1 VQQVSTT
8 LNLRLAKTHNSLSYK
23 LCYQYFSKEIIL
35 TLIKFLNKIVIHHP
49 KKILGLTV
57 LLGILAFPSLF
68 YIQNDP
74 SPHLL
79 PVSHPVRQAMEQ
91 LREDYTGTNPG
102 VFIMLEAEDTIFK
115 TSTLERIQR
124 LTEAIE
130 NLSLLSQEDLTGL
143 RQLATEFP
151 AESREWLQKIMPAEI
166 RGLDDMFWMEFAE
179 IRESLEED
187 SLWLP
192 GWDAL
197 INNIEIRSAPV
208 VDVLSMSNTDNIIGT
223 LEGLDISPLYEE
235 APETPAE
242 IKSLRSQVLANELF
256 RNYLYSEDGKHT
268 GIFVELATDE
278 DDSENLY
285 AIYQALERVFEENPG
300 EDVHYIAGFPIIA
313 ATLRTVIDQ
322 DTKKFFPFVALLTVF
337 FLWLTFRRLIGVAVP
352 MLVVGFSILFTLA
365 IMVIFEVPLNSI
377 TSALP
382 VFLISIG
389 VADGIHM
396 FSEYRDNR
404 LEGQPREKAVSLMLE
419 KLALPITMTSI
430 TTAVGFFSLTIS
442 DIVPILTFGIFVA
455 IGTLFAMVL
464 SLLFIP
470 ALLMVLPEKKTES
483 EDNSS
488 TNAAKSRG
496 VHQENF
502 MDRLFQKFLEGL
514 TAWVLRNAKLI
525 LLGALIISGFSV
537 YGLLQL
543 NVESNLESYFKADA
557 PFVVA
562 NKAMEKMSGSRT
574 INIVI
579 KINKEGEPWKNP
591 ENLKLVE
598 DFQIFLST
606 DQKVKRTFSLVDLIK
621 RISYA
626 FNENR
631 ADFNRL
637 PQAVEFLESE
647 ETFEENG
654 QSVKRSVKREVSG
667 RDLVAQYLVLYEN
680 SGGDVLSDVINSEYR
695 NLNLSVNISSDST
708 SEEEKLLLRID
719 EYAAQHFP
727 PEFSMISAGMVP
739 INVATSVEVVSS
751 QILSLCGSLLAVLLM
766 LVLIFRSFYRG
777 VIGMIPLAFTVLVN
791 FGIMGYFGVNLDIG
805 TALVSSIVIGI
816 GVDYSIHYLSRMFS
830 EVAQGADLR
839 DAIYSTVRR
848 SGKAITSNAV
858 TVGFGF
864 LALSVSEFLPL
875 VTLSWMIW
883 LTLNISA
890 LATMILLPALA
901 VTLPNVLKLVPSENN
916 K

>member
-1 VQQVSTT
+1 
-8 LNLRLAKTHNSLSYK
+8 
-23 LCYQYFSKEIIL
+23 L
-35 TLIKFLNKIVIHHP
+35 TLFKFLERLVIHHP
-49 KKILGLTV
+49 KKILVSTV
-57 LLGILAFPSLF
+57 LLGMLAVPSLL

-79 PVSHPVRQAMEQ
+79 PISHPVRQAMEQ

-115 TSTLERIQR
+115 TSTLGRIQS

-130 NLSLLSQEDLTGL
+130 NLRLLTQEDLTALQQLSTKLPGESAEQL
-143 RQLATEFP
+143 R
-151 AESREWLQKIMPAEI
+151 KILPNEI
-166 RGLDDMFWMEFAE
+166 DGLDDMFWMEFAE
-179 IRESLEED
+179 IRESLEEET
-187 SLWLP
+187 LWLP
-192 GWDAL
+192 AWDAL
-197 INNIEIRSAPV
+197 INNLEVRSAPV
-208 VDVLSMSNTDNIIGT
+208 VEVLSMANTDDIVGT

-235 APETPAE
+235 TPETPAE
-242 IKSLRSQVLANELF
+242 INRLRNQVLANELF
-256 RNYLYSEDGKHT
+256 RNYLYSEDGRHT

-300 EDVHYIAGFPIIA
+300 EDLHYIAGFPIIA
-313 ATLRTVIDQ
+313 ATLRTVIDR
-322 DTKKFFPFVALLTVF
+322 DTKKFFPFVALLAVF
-337 FLWLTFRRLIGVAVP
+337 FLWLTFRKFIGVAVP

-404 LEGQPREKAVSLMLE
+404 LEGHPREKAVSLMLE
-419 KLALPITMTSI
+419 KLALPVTMTSI
-430 TTAVGFFSLTIS
+430 TTAVGFFSLTVS
-442 DIVPILTFGIFVA
+442 DIIPILTFGIFVA
-455 IGTLFAMVL
+455 IGTLLAMVL
-464 SLLFIP
+464 SLVFIP
-470 ALLMVLPEKKTES
+470 ALLMVLPEKETES
-483 EDNSS
+483 AVDSATTTATSS
-488 TNAAKSRG
+488 G

-514 TAWVLRNAKLI
+514 TSWVLRNAKII
-525 LLGALIISGFSV
+525 LLGAVIISGFSF

-543 NVESNLESYFKADA
+543 KVESNLESYFKADA

-579 KINKEGEPWKNP
+579 KINEEGEPWKNP

-598 DFQIFLST
+598 DFQKFLSAE
-606 DQKVKRTFSLVDLIK
+606 QRVKRTFSLVDLIK

-631 ADFNRL
+631 TDFNRL
-637 PQAVEFLESE
+637 PQAVEILESE

-654 QSVKRSVKREVSG
+654 QTVKRNVKREVSG

-680 SGGDVLSDVINSEYR
+680 SGGDVLSDVIDSEYR
-695 NLNLSVNISSDST
+695 NLNLSVNISSNST
-708 SEEEKLLLRID
+708 TEEEKLLKRID
-719 EYAAQHFP
+719 DYAAQHFP
-727 PEFSMISAGMVP
+727 PQFSMTSTGMVP
-739 INVATSVEVVSS
+739 INVATSTEVVSS
-751 QILSLCGSLLAVLLM
+751 QILSLSGSLLAVLLM

-777 VIGMIPLAFTVLVN
+777 VMGMIPLVFTVLFN
-791 FGIMGYFGVNLDIG
+791 FGFMGYFGVNLDIG

-830 EVAQGADLR
+830 EIAQGATLQ
-839 DAIYSTVRR
+839 DAIARTVRR

-901 VTLPNVLKLVPSENN
+901 VSLPNALKLLPADN
-916 K
+916 KK

>member
-1 VQQVSTT
+1 MT
-8 LNLRLAKTHNSLSYK
+8 L
-23 LCYQYFSKEIIL
+23 F
-35 TLIKFLNKIVIHHP
+35 KFLERLVIYHP
-49 KKILGLTV
+49 KKILVSTV
-57 LLGILAFPSLF
+57 LLGMLAVPSLL

-79 PVSHPVRQAMEQ
+79 PISHPVRQAMEQ

-115 TSTLERIQR
+115 TSTLGRIQS

-130 NLSLLSQEDLTGL
+130 NLRLLTQEDLTALQQLSTKLPGESAEQL
-143 RQLATEFP
+143 R
-151 AESREWLQKIMPAEI
+151 KILPNEI
-166 RGLDDMFWMEFAE
+166 DGLDDMFWMEFAE

-192 GWDAL
+192 AWDAL
-197 INNIEIRSAPV
+197 INNLEVRSAPV
-208 VDVLSMSNTDNIIGT
+208 VEVLSMANTDDIVGT

-235 APETPAE
+235 TPETPAE
-242 IKSLRSQVLANELF
+242 INRLRNQVLANELF
-256 RNYLYSEDGKHT
+256 RNYLYSEDGRHT

-300 EDVHYIAGFPIIA
+300 EDLHYIAGFPIIA
-313 ATLRTVIDQ
+313 ATLRTVIDR
-322 DTKKFFPFVALLTVF
+322 DTKKFFPFVALLAVF
-337 FLWLTFRRLIGVAVP
+337 FLWLTFRKFIGVAVP

-404 LEGQPREKAVSLMLE
+404 LEGHPREKAVSLMLE
-419 KLALPITMTSI
+419 KLALPVTMTSI
-430 TTAVGFFSLTIS
+430 TTAVGFFSLTVS
-442 DIVPILTFGIFVA
+442 DIIPILTFGIFVA
-455 IGTLFAMVL
+455 IGTLLAMVL
-464 SLLFIP
+464 SLVFIP
-470 ALLMVLPEKKTES
+470 ALLMVLPEKKTEPEVDS
-483 EDNSS
+483 ATTTATSS
-488 TNAAKSRG
+488 G
-496 VHQENF
+496 VHRENF

-514 TAWVLRNAKLI
+514 TSWVLRNAKII
-525 LLGALIISGFSV
+525 LLGALIISGFSF

-543 NVESNLESYFKADA
+543 KVESNLESYFKADA

-579 KINKEGEPWKNP
+579 KINEEGEPWKNP

-598 DFQIFLST
+598 DFQKFLSAE
-606 DQKVKRTFSLVDLIK
+606 QRVKRTFSLVDLIK

-631 ADFNRL
+631 TDFNRL
-637 PQAVEFLESE
+637 PQAVEILESE

-654 QSVKRSVKREVSG
+654 QTVKRNVKREVSG

-680 SGGDVLSDVINSEYR
+680 SGGDVLSDVIDSEYR
-695 NLNLSVNISSDST
+695 NLNLSVNISSNST
-708 SEEEKLLLRID
+708 TEEEKLLKRID
-719 EYAAQHFP
+719 DYAAQHFP
-727 PEFSMISAGMVP
+727 PQFSMTSTGMVP
-739 INVATSVEVVSS
+739 INVATSTEVVSS
-751 QILSLCGSLLAVLLM
+751 QILSLSGSLLAVLLM

-777 VIGMIPLAFTVLVN
+777 VMGMIPLVFTVLFN
-791 FGIMGYFGVNLDIG
+791 FGFMGYFGVNLDIG

-830 EVAQGADLR
+830 EIAQGATLQ
-839 DAIYSTVRR
+839 DAIARTVRR

-901 VTLPNVLKLVPSENN
+901 VSLPNALKLRPADN
-916 K
+916 KK

>member
-1 VQQVSTT
+1 
-8 LNLRLAKTHNSLSYK
+8 
-23 LCYQYFSKEIIL
+23 L
-35 TLIKFLNKIVIHHP
+35 TLFKFLERLVIHHP
-49 KKILGLTV
+49 KKILVSTV
-57 LLGILAFPSLF
+57 LLGILAVPSLL
-68 YIQNDP
+68 YVQNDP

-79 PVSHPVRQAMEQ
+79 PISHPVRQAMEQ

-115 TSTLERIQR
+115 TSTLERIQS
-124 LTEAIE
+124 LTESIE
-130 NLSLLSQEDLTGL
+130 NLRLLSQEDLTALQQLSTKFPGELAEQL
-143 RQLATEFP
+143 R
-151 AESREWLQKIMPAEI
+151 KILPNEI
-166 RGLDDMFWMEFAE
+166 DGLDDMFWMEFAE
-179 IRESLEED
+179 IRESLEEG

-192 GWDAL
+192 AWDAL
-197 INNIEIRSAPV
+197 INNLEVRAAPV
-208 VDVLSMSNTDNIIGT
+208 VDVLSMANTDDIVGT

-235 APETPAE
+235 TPETPAE

-256 RNYLYSEDGKHT
+256 RNYLYSEDGRHT

-313 ATLRTVIDQ
+313 ATLRTVIDR
-322 DTKKFFPFVALLTVF
+322 DTKKFFPFVALLAVF
-337 FLWLTFRRLIGVAVP
+337 FLWLTFRRFIGVAVP

-419 KLALPITMTSI
+419 KLALPVTMTSI
-430 TTAVGFFSLTIS
+430 TTAVGFFSLTVS
-442 DIVPILTFGIFVA
+442 DIIPILTFGIFVA
-455 IGTLFAMVL
+455 IGTLLAMML
-464 SLLFIP
+464 SLVFIP

-483 EDNSS
+483 AVDSATTTATSS
-488 TNAAKSRG
+488 G
-496 VHQENF
+496 MHQENF
-502 MDRLFQKFLEGL
+502 MDRLIQKFLEGL
-514 TAWVLRNAKLI
+514 TSWVLSNAKII

-543 NVESNLESYFKADA
+543 KVESNLESYFKADA

-579 KINKEGEPWKNP
+579 KINEEGEPWKNP

-598 DFQIFLST
+598 DFQKFLSAE
-606 DQKVKRTFSLVDLIK
+606 QRVKRTFSLVDLIK

-631 ADFNRL
+631 TEFNRL
-637 PQAVEFLESE
+637 PQTVEILESE

-654 QSVKRSVKREVSG
+654 QIVKRGVKREISG

-680 SGGDVLSDVINSEYR
+680 SGGDVLSDVIDSEYR
-695 NLNLSVNISSDST
+695 NLNLTVNISSNST
-708 SEEEKLLLRID
+708 IEEEKLLMRID

-727 PEFSMISAGMVP
+727 PQFIMISAGMVP
-739 INVATSVEVVSS
+739 INVATSTEVVSS
-751 QILSLCGSLLAVLLM
+751 QILSLSGSLLAVLLM
-766 LVLIFRSFYRG
+766 LVLIFHSFYRG
-777 VIGMIPLAFTVLVN
+777 VMGMIPLAFTVLFN
-791 FGIMGYFGVNLDIG
+791 FGIMGYSGVNLDIG

-830 EVAQGADLR
+830 EITQGADLQ
-839 DAIYSTVRR
+839 DAIASTVRR

-864 LALSVSEFLPL
+864 LALGVSEFLPL

-901 VTLPNVLKLVPSENN
+901 VTIPNVLKLGPSENKN
-916 K
+916 Y

>member
-1 VQQVSTT
+1 M
-8 LNLRLAKTHNSLSYK
+8 
-23 LCYQYFSKEIIL
+23 

-777 VIGMIPLAFTVLVN
+777 VIGMIPLAFTVLFN

>member
-1 VQQVSTT
+1 MT
-8 LNLRLAKTHNSLSYK
+8 L
-23 LCYQYFSKEIIL
+23 F
-35 TLIKFLNKIVIHHP
+35 KFLERLVIHHP
-49 KKILGLTV
+49 KKILVSTV
-57 LLGILAFPSLF
+57 LLGILAVPSLL
-68 YIQNDP
+68 YVQNDP

-79 PVSHPVRQAMEQ
+79 PISHPVRQAMEQ

-115 TSTLERIQR
+115 TSTLERIQS
-124 LTEAIE
+124 LTESIE
-130 NLSLLSQEDLTGL
+130 NLRLLSQEDLTALQQLSTKFPGELAEQL
-143 RQLATEFP
+143 R
-151 AESREWLQKIMPAEI
+151 KILPNEI
-166 RGLDDMFWMEFAE
+166 DGLDDMFWMEFAE
-179 IRESLEED
+179 IRESLEEG

-192 GWDAL
+192 AWDAL
-197 INNIEIRSAPV
+197 INNLEVRAAPV
-208 VDVLSMSNTDNIIGT
+208 VEVLSMANTDDIVGT

-235 APETPAE
+235 TPETPAE

-256 RNYLYSEDGKHT
+256 RNYLYSEDGRHT

-285 AIYQALERVFEENPG
+285 AIYLALERVFEENPG
-300 EDVHYIAGFPIIA
+300 EDIHYIAGFPIIA
-313 ATLRTVIDQ
+313 ATLRTVIDR
-322 DTKKFFPFVALLTVF
+322 DTKKFFPFVALLAVF
-337 FLWLTFRRLIGVAVP
+337 FLWLTFREFIGVAVP

-419 KLALPITMTSI
+419 KLALPVTMTSI
-430 TTAVGFFSLTIS
+430 TTAVGFFSLTVS
-442 DIVPILTFGIFVA
+442 DIIPILTFGIFVA
-455 IGTLFAMVL
+455 IGTLLAMML
-464 SLLFIP
+464 SLVFIP

-483 EDNSS
+483 AVDSATTTATSS
-488 TNAAKSRG
+488 G
-496 VHQENF
+496 MHQENF
-502 MDRLFQKFLEGL
+502 MDRLIQKFLEGL
-514 TAWVLRNAKLI
+514 TSWVLINAKII

-543 NVESNLESYFKADA
+543 KVESNLESYFKADA

-579 KINKEGEPWKNP
+579 KINEEGEPWKNP

-598 DFQIFLST
+598 DFQKFLSAE
-606 DQKVKRTFSLVDLIK
+606 QRVKRTFSLVDLIK

-631 ADFNRL
+631 TEFNRL
-637 PQAVEFLESE
+637 PQTVEILESE

-654 QSVKRSVKREVSG
+654 QIVKRGVKREISG

-680 SGGDVLSDVINSEYR
+680 SGGDVLSDVIDSEYR
-695 NLNLSVNISSDST
+695 NLNLTVNISSNST
-708 SEEEKLLLRID
+708 IEEEKLLMRID

-727 PEFSMISAGMVP
+727 PQFIMISAGMVP
-739 INVATSVEVVSS
+739 INVATSTEVVSS
-751 QILSLCGSLLAVLLM
+751 QIFSLSGSLLAVLLM
-766 LVLIFRSFYRG
+766 LVLIFHSFYRG
-777 VIGMIPLAFTVLVN
+777 VMGMIPLAFTVLFN
-791 FGIMGYFGVNLDIG
+791 FGIMGYSGVNLDIG

-830 EVAQGADLR
+830 EITQGADLQ
-839 DAIYSTVRR
+839 DAIASTVRR

-864 LALSVSEFLPL
+864 LALGVSEFLPL

-901 VTLPNVLKLVPSENN
+901 VTIPNVLKLGPSENKN
-916 K
+916 Y

>member
-1 VQQVSTT
+1 MT
-8 LNLRLAKTHNSLSYK
+8 L
-23 LCYQYFSKEIIL
+23 F
-35 TLIKFLNKIVIHHP
+35 KFLERLVIHHP
-49 KKILGLTV
+49 KKILVSTV
-57 LLGILAFPSLF
+57 LLGMLAVPSLL

-79 PVSHPVRQAMEQ
+79 PISHPVRQAMEQ

-115 TSTLERIQR
+115 TSTLERIKS

-130 NLSLLSQEDLTGL
+130 NLRLLTQEDLTALQQLSTKLPGESAEKL
-143 RQLATEFP
+143 R
-151 AESREWLQKIMPAEI
+151 KILPNEI
-166 RGLDDMFWMEFAE
+166 DGLDDMFWMEFAE

-192 GWDAL
+192 AWDAL
-197 INNIEIRSAPV
+197 INNLEVRSAPV
-208 VDVLSMSNTDNIIGT
+208 VEVLSMANTDDIVGT

-235 APETPAE
+235 TPETPAE
-242 IKSLRSQVLANELF
+242 INRLRKQVLANELF
-256 RNYLYSEDGKHT
+256 RNYLYSEDGRHT

-300 EDVHYIAGFPIIA
+300 EDLHYIAGFPIIA
-313 ATLRTVIDQ
+313 ATLRTVIDR
-322 DTKKFFPFVALLTVF
+322 DTKKFFPFVALLAVF
-337 FLWLTFRRLIGVAVP
+337 FLWLTFRKFIGVAVP

-404 LEGQPREKAVSLMLE
+404 LEGHPREKAVSLMLE
-419 KLALPITMTSI
+419 KLALPVTMTSI
-430 TTAVGFFSLTIS
+430 TTAVGFFSLTVS
-442 DIVPILTFGIFVA
+442 DIIPILTFGIFVA
-455 IGTLFAMVL
+455 IGTLLAMVL
-464 SLLFIP
+464 SLVFIP
-470 ALLMVLPEKKTES
+470 ALLMVLPEKKTEPEVDS
-483 EDNSS
+483 ATTTATSS
-488 TNAAKSRG
+488 G
-496 VHQENF
+496 VHRENF

-514 TAWVLRNAKLI
+514 TSWVLRNAKII
-525 LLGALIISGFSV
+525 LLGAVIISGFSF

-543 NVESNLESYFKADA
+543 KVESNLESYFKADA

-579 KINKEGEPWKNP
+579 KINEEGEPWKNP

-598 DFQIFLST
+598 DFQKFLSAE
-606 DQKVKRTFSLVDLIK
+606 QRVKRTFSLVDLIK

-631 ADFNRL
+631 TDFNRL
-637 PQAVEFLESE
+637 PQAVEIIESE

-654 QSVKRSVKREVSG
+654 QTVKRNVKREVSG

-680 SGGDVLSDVINSEYR
+680 SGGDVLSDVIDSEYR
-695 NLNLSVNISSDST
+695 NLNLSVNISSNST
-708 SEEEKLLLRID
+708 TEEEKLLKRID
-719 EYAAQHFP
+719 DYAAQHFP
-727 PEFSMISAGMVP
+727 PQFSMTSTGMVP
-739 INVATSVEVVSS
+739 INVATSTEVVSS
-751 QILSLCGSLLAVLLM
+751 QILSLSGSLLAVLLM

-777 VIGMIPLAFTVLVN
+777 VMGMIPLVFTVLFN
-791 FGIMGYFGVNLDIG
+791 FGFMGYFGVNLDIG

-830 EVAQGADLR
+830 EIAQGATLQ
-839 DAIYSTVRR
+839 DAIARTVRR

-901 VTLPNVLKLVPSENN
+901 VSLPNALKLLPADN
-916 K
+916 KK

>member
-1 VQQVSTT
+1 MT
-8 LNLRLAKTHNSLSYK
+8 L
-23 LCYQYFSKEIIL
+23 F
-35 TLIKFLNKIVIHHP
+35 KFLERLVIHHP
-49 KKILGLTV
+49 KKILVSTV
-57 LLGILAFPSLF
+57 LLGILAVPSLL
-68 YIQNDP
+68 YVQNDP

-79 PVSHPVRQAMEQ
+79 PISHPVRQAMEQ

-115 TSTLERIQR
+115 TSTLERIQS
-124 LTEAIE
+124 LTESIE
-130 NLSLLSQEDLTGL
+130 NLRLLSQEDLTALQQLSTKFPGELAEQL
-143 RQLATEFP
+143 R
-151 AESREWLQKIMPAEI
+151 KILPNEI
-166 RGLDDMFWMEFAE
+166 DGLDDMFWMEFAE
-179 IRESLEED
+179 IRESLEEG

-192 GWDAL
+192 AWDAL
-197 INNIEIRSAPV
+197 INNLEVRAAPV
-208 VDVLSMSNTDNIIGT
+208 VEVLSMANTDDIVGT

-235 APETPAE
+235 TPETPAE

-256 RNYLYSEDGKHT
+256 RNYLYSEDGRHT

-285 AIYQALERVFEENPG
+285 AIYLALERVFEENPG
-300 EDVHYIAGFPIIA
+300 EDIHYIAGFPIIA
-313 ATLRTVIDQ
+313 ATLRTVIDR
-322 DTKKFFPFVALLTVF
+322 DTKKFFPFVALLAVF
-337 FLWLTFRRLIGVAVP
+337 FLWLTFREFIGVAVP

-419 KLALPITMTSI
+419 KLALPVTMTSI
-430 TTAVGFFSLTIS
+430 TTAVGFFSLTVS
-442 DIVPILTFGIFVA
+442 DIIPILTFGIFVA
-455 IGTLFAMVL
+455 IGTLLAMML
-464 SLLFIP
+464 SLVFIP

-483 EDNSS
+483 AVDSATTTATSS
-488 TNAAKSRG
+488 G
-496 VHQENF
+496 MHQENF
-502 MDRLFQKFLEGL
+502 MDRLIQKFLEGL
-514 TAWVLRNAKLI
+514 TSWVLSNAKII
-525 LLGALIISGFSV
+525 LLGTLIISGFSV

-543 NVESNLESYFKADA
+543 KVESNLESYFKADA

-579 KINKEGEPWKNP
+579 KINEEGEPWKNP

-598 DFQIFLST
+598 DFQNFLSAE
-606 DQKVKRTFSLVDLIK
+606 QRVKRTFSLVDLIK

-631 ADFNRL
+631 TEFNRL
-637 PQAVEFLESE
+637 PQTVEILESE

-654 QSVKRSVKREVSG
+654 QIVKRGVKREISG

-680 SGGDVLSDVINSEYR
+680 SGGDVLSDVIDSEYR
-695 NLNLSVNISSDST
+695 NLNLTVNISSNST
-708 SEEEKLLLRID
+708 IEEEKLLMRID

-727 PEFSMISAGMVP
+727 PQFIMISAGMVP
-739 INVATSVEVVSS
+739 INVATSTEVVSS
-751 QILSLCGSLLAVLLM
+751 QIFSLSGSLLAVLLM
-766 LVLIFRSFYRG
+766 LVLIFHSFYRG
-777 VIGMIPLAFTVLVN
+777 VMGMIPLAFTVLFN
-791 FGIMGYFGVNLDIG
+791 FGIMGYSGVNLDIG

-830 EVAQGADLR
+830 EITQGADLQ
-839 DAIYSTVRR
+839 DAIASTVRR

-864 LALSVSEFLPL
+864 LALGVSEFLPL

-901 VTLPNVLKLVPSENN
+901 VTIPNVLKLGPSENKN
-916 K
+916 Y

>member
-1 VQQVSTT
+1 
-8 LNLRLAKTHNSLSYK
+8 
-23 LCYQYFSKEIIL
+23 
-35 TLIKFLNKIVIHHP
+35 
-49 KKILGLTV
+49 
-57 LLGILAFPSLF
+57 
-68 YIQNDP
+68 
-74 SPHLL
+74 
-79 PVSHPVRQAMEQ
+79 
-91 LREDYTGTNPG
+91 
-102 VFIMLEAEDTIFK
+102 
-115 TSTLERIQR
+115 
-124 LTEAIE
+124 
-130 NLSLLSQEDLTGL
+130 
-143 RQLATEFP
+143 
-151 AESREWLQKIMPAEI
+151 
-166 RGLDDMFWMEFAE
+166 
-179 IRESLEED
+179 
-187 SLWLP
+187 
-192 GWDAL
+192 
-197 INNIEIRSAPV
+197 
-208 VDVLSMSNTDNIIGT
+208 
-223 LEGLDISPLYEE
+223 
-235 APETPAE
+235 
-242 IKSLRSQVLANELF
+242 
-256 RNYLYSEDGKHT
+256 
-268 GIFVELATDE
+268 
-278 DDSENLY
+278 
-285 AIYQALERVFEENPG
+285 
-300 EDVHYIAGFPIIA
+300 
-313 ATLRTVIDQ
+313 
-322 DTKKFFPFVALLTVF
+322 
-337 FLWLTFRRLIGVAVP
+337 
-352 MLVVGFSILFTLA
+352 
-365 IMVIFEVPLNSI
+365 
-377 TSALP
+377 
-382 VFLISIG
+382 
-389 VADGIHM
+389 
-396 FSEYRDNR
+396 
-404 LEGQPREKAVSLMLE
+404 
-419 KLALPITMTSI
+419 
-430 TTAVGFFSLTIS
+430 
-442 DIVPILTFGIFVA
+442 
-455 IGTLFAMVL
+455 
-464 SLLFIP
+464 
-470 ALLMVLPEKKTES
+470 MVLPEKKTES

-777 VIGMIPLAFTVLVN
+777 VIGMIPLAFTVLFN

>member
-1 VQQVSTT
+1 MT
-8 LNLRLAKTHNSLSYK
+8 L
-23 LCYQYFSKEIIL
+23 F
-35 TLIKFLNKIVIHHP
+35 KFLERLVIHHP
-49 KKILGLTV
+49 KKILVSTV
-57 LLGILAFPSLF
+57 LLGMLAVPSLL

-79 PVSHPVRQAMEQ
+79 PISHPVRQAMEQ

-115 TSTLERIQR
+115 TSTLERIQS

-130 NLSLLSQEDLTGL
+130 NLRLLTQEDLTALQQLSTKLPGESAEQL
-143 RQLATEFP
+143 R
-151 AESREWLQKIMPAEI
+151 KILPNEI
-166 RGLDDMFWMEFAE
+166 DGLDDMFWMEFAE
-179 IRESLEED
+179 IRESLEEET
-187 SLWLP
+187 LWLP
-192 GWDAL
+192 AWDAL
-197 INNIEIRSAPV
+197 INNLEVRSAPV
-208 VDVLSMSNTDNIIGT
+208 VEVLSMANTDDIVGT

-235 APETPAE
+235 TPETPAE
-242 IKSLRSQVLANELF
+242 INRLRNQVLANELF
-256 RNYLYSEDGKHT
+256 RNYLYSEDGRHT

-300 EDVHYIAGFPIIA
+300 EDLHYIAGFPIIA
-313 ATLRTVIDQ
+313 ATLRTVIDR
-322 DTKKFFPFVALLTVF
+322 DTKKFFPFVALLAVF
-337 FLWLTFRRLIGVAVP
+337 FLWLTFRKFIGVAVP

-404 LEGQPREKAVSLMLE
+404 LEGHPREKAVSLMLE
-419 KLALPITMTSI
+419 KLALPVTMTSI
-430 TTAVGFFSLTIS
+430 TTAVGFFSLTVS
-442 DIVPILTFGIFVA
+442 DIIPILTFGIFVA
-455 IGTLFAMVL
+455 IGTLLAMVL
-464 SLLFIP
+464 SLVFIP
-470 ALLMVLPEKKTES
+470 ALLMVLPEKETES
-483 EDNSS
+483 AVDSATTTATSS
-488 TNAAKSRG
+488 G

-514 TAWVLRNAKLI
+514 TSWVLRNAKII
-525 LLGALIISGFSV
+525 LLGALIISGFSF

-543 NVESNLESYFKADA
+543 KVESNLESYFKADA

-579 KINKEGEPWKNP
+579 KINEEGEPWKNP

-598 DFQIFLST
+598 DFQKFLSAE
-606 DQKVKRTFSLVDLIK
+606 QRVKRTFSLVDLIK

-631 ADFNRL
+631 TDFNRL
-637 PQAVEFLESE
+637 PQAVEILESE

-654 QSVKRSVKREVSG
+654 QTVKRNVKREVSG

-680 SGGDVLSDVINSEYR
+680 SGGDVLSDVIDSEYR
-695 NLNLSVNISSDST
+695 NLNLSVNISSNST
-708 SEEEKLLLRID
+708 TEEEKLLKRID
-719 EYAAQHFP
+719 DYAAQHFP
-727 PEFSMISAGMVP
+727 PQFSMTSTGMVP
-739 INVATSVEVVSS
+739 INVATSTEVVSS
-751 QILSLCGSLLAVLLM
+751 QILSLSGSLLAVLLM

-777 VIGMIPLAFTVLVN
+777 VMGMIPLVFTVLFN
-791 FGIMGYFGVNLDIG
+791 FGFMGYFGVNLDIG

-830 EVAQGADLR
+830 EIAQGATLQ
-839 DAIYSTVRR
+839 DAIARTVRR

-901 VTLPNVLKLVPSENN
+901 VSLPNALKLRPADN
-916 K
+916 KK

>member
-1 VQQVSTT
+1 MT
-8 LNLRLAKTHNSLSYK
+8 L
-23 LCYQYFSKEIIL
+23 F
-35 TLIKFLNKIVIHHP
+35 KFLERLVIHHP
-49 KKILGLTV
+49 KKILVSTV
-57 LLGILAFPSLF
+57 LLGILAVPSLL
-68 YIQNDP
+68 YVQNDP

-79 PVSHPVRQAMEQ
+79 PISHPVRQAMEQ

-115 TSTLERIQR
+115 TSTLERIQS
-124 LTEAIE
+124 LTESIE
-130 NLSLLSQEDLTGL
+130 NLRLLSQEDLTALQQLSTKFPGELAEQL
-143 RQLATEFP
+143 R
-151 AESREWLQKIMPAEI
+151 KILPNEI
-166 RGLDDMFWMEFAE
+166 DGLDDMFWMEFAE
-179 IRESLEED
+179 IRESLEEG

-192 GWDAL
+192 AWDAL
-197 INNIEIRSAPV
+197 INNLEVRAAPV
-208 VDVLSMSNTDNIIGT
+208 VEVLSMANTDDIVGT

-235 APETPAE
+235 TPETPAE

-256 RNYLYSEDGKHT
+256 RNYLYSEDGRHT

-285 AIYQALERVFEENPG
+285 AIYLALERVFEENPG
-300 EDVHYIAGFPIIA
+300 EDIHYIAGFPIIA
-313 ATLRTVIDQ
+313 ATLRTVIDR
-322 DTKKFFPFVALLTVF
+322 DTKKFFPFVALLAVF
-337 FLWLTFRRLIGVAVP
+337 FLWLTFRGFIGVAVP

-419 KLALPITMTSI
+419 KLALPVTMTSI
-430 TTAVGFFSLTIS
+430 TTAVGFFSLTVS
-442 DIVPILTFGIFVA
+442 DIIPILTFGIFVA
-455 IGTLFAMVL
+455 IGTLLAMML
-464 SLLFIP
+464 SLVFIP

-483 EDNSS
+483 AVDSATTTATSS
-488 TNAAKSRG
+488 G
-496 VHQENF
+496 MHQENF
-502 MDRLFQKFLEGL
+502 MDRLIQKFLEGL
-514 TAWVLRNAKLI
+514 TSWVLSNAKII

-543 NVESNLESYFKADA
+543 KVESNLESYFKADA

-579 KINKEGEPWKNP
+579 KINEEGEPWKNP

-598 DFQIFLST
+598 DFQKFLSAE
-606 DQKVKRTFSLVDLIK
+606 QRVKRTFSLVDLIK

-631 ADFNRL
+631 TEFNRL
-637 PQAVEFLESE
+637 PQTVEILESE

-654 QSVKRSVKREVSG
+654 QIVKRGVKREISG

-680 SGGDVLSDVINSEYR
+680 SGGDVLSDVIDSEYR
-695 NLNLSVNISSDST
+695 NLNLTVNISSNST
-708 SEEEKLLLRID
+708 IEEEKLLMRID

-727 PEFSMISAGMVP
+727 PQFIMISAGMVP
-739 INVATSVEVVSS
+739 INVATSTEVVSS
-751 QILSLCGSLLAVLLM
+751 QIFSLSGSLLAVLLM
-766 LVLIFRSFYRG
+766 LVLIFHSFYRG
-777 VIGMIPLAFTVLVN
+777 VMGMIPLAFTVLFN
-791 FGIMGYFGVNLDIG
+791 FGIMGYSGVNLDIG

-830 EVAQGADLR
+830 EITQGADLQ
-839 DAIYSTVRR
+839 DAIASTVRR

-864 LALSVSEFLPL
+864 LALGVSEFLPL

-901 VTLPNVLKLVPSENN
+901 VTIPNVLKLGPSENKN
-916 K
+916 Y

>member
-1 VQQVSTT
+1 MT
-8 LNLRLAKTHNSLSYK
+8 L
-23 LCYQYFSKEIIL
+23 F
-35 TLIKFLNKIVIHHP
+35 KFLERLVIHHP
-49 KKILGLTV
+49 KKILVSTV
-57 LLGILAFPSLF
+57 LLGMLAVPSLL

-79 PVSHPVRQAMEQ
+79 PISHPVRQAMEQ

-115 TSTLERIQR
+115 TSTLERIKS

-130 NLSLLSQEDLTGL
+130 NLRLLTQEDLTALQQLSTKLPGESAEKL
-143 RQLATEFP
+143 R
-151 AESREWLQKIMPAEI
+151 KILPNEI
-166 RGLDDMFWMEFAE
+166 DGLDDMFWMEFAE

-192 GWDAL
+192 AWDAL
-197 INNIEIRSAPV
+197 INNLEVRSAPV
-208 VDVLSMSNTDNIIGT
+208 VEVLSMANTDDIVGT

-235 APETPAE
+235 TPETPAE
-242 IKSLRSQVLANELF
+242 INRLRKQVLANELF
-256 RNYLYSEDGKHT
+256 RNYLYSEDGRHT

-300 EDVHYIAGFPIIA
+300 EDLHYIAGFPIIA
-313 ATLRTVIDQ
+313 ATLRTVIDR
-322 DTKKFFPFVALLTVF
+322 DTKKFFPFVALLAVF
-337 FLWLTFRRLIGVAVP
+337 FLWLTFRKFIGVAVP

-404 LEGQPREKAVSLMLE
+404 LEGHPREKAVSLMLE
-419 KLALPITMTSI
+419 KLALPVTMTSI
-430 TTAVGFFSLTIS
+430 TTAVGFFSLTVS
-442 DIVPILTFGIFVA
+442 DIIPILTFGIFVA
-455 IGTLFAMVL
+455 IGTLLAMVL
-464 SLLFIP
+464 SLVFIP
-470 ALLMVLPEKKTES
+470 ALLMVLPEKETES
-483 EDNSS
+483 AVDSATTTATSS
-488 TNAAKSRG
+488 G

-514 TAWVLRNAKLI
+514 TSWVLRNAKII
-525 LLGALIISGFSV
+525 LLGALIISGFSF

-543 NVESNLESYFKADA
+543 KVESNLESYFKADA

-579 KINKEGEPWKNP
+579 KINEEGEPWKNP

-598 DFQIFLST
+598 DFQKFLSAE
-606 DQKVKRTFSLVDLIK
+606 QRVKRTFSLVDLIK

-631 ADFNRL
+631 TDFNRL
-637 PQAVEFLESE
+637 PQAVEILESE

-654 QSVKRSVKREVSG
+654 QTVKRNVKREVSG

-680 SGGDVLSDVINSEYR
+680 SGGDVLSDVIDSEYR
-695 NLNLSVNISSDST
+695 NLNLSVNISSNST
-708 SEEEKLLLRID
+708 TEEEKLLKRID
-719 EYAAQHFP
+719 DYAAQHFP
-727 PEFSMISAGMVP
+727 PQFSMTSTGMVP
-739 INVATSVEVVSS
+739 INVATSTEVVSS
-751 QILSLCGSLLAVLLM
+751 QILSLSGSLLAVLLM

-777 VIGMIPLAFTVLVN
+777 VMGMIPLVFTVLFN
-791 FGIMGYFGVNLDIG
+791 FGFMGYFGVNLDIG

-830 EVAQGADLR
+830 EIAQGATLQ
-839 DAIYSTVRR
+839 DAIARTVRR

-901 VTLPNVLKLVPSENN
+901 VSLPNALKLRPADN
-916 K
+916 KK

>member
-1 VQQVSTT
+1 MT
-8 LNLRLAKTHNSLSYK
+8 L
-23 LCYQYFSKEIIL
+23 F
-35 TLIKFLNKIVIHHP
+35 KFLERLVIHHP
-49 KKILGLTV
+49 KKILVSTV
-57 LLGILAFPSLF
+57 LLGILAVPSLL
-68 YIQNDP
+68 YVQNDP

-79 PVSHPVRQAMEQ
+79 PISHPVRQAMEQ

-115 TSTLERIQR
+115 TSTLERIQS
-124 LTEAIE
+124 LTESIE
-130 NLSLLSQEDLTGL
+130 NLRLLSQEDLTALQQLSTKFPGELAEQL
-143 RQLATEFP
+143 R
-151 AESREWLQKIMPAEI
+151 KILPNEI
-166 RGLDDMFWMEFAE
+166 DGLDDMFWMEFAE
-179 IRESLEED
+179 IRESLEEG

-192 GWDAL
+192 AWDAL
-197 INNIEIRSAPV
+197 INNLEVRAAPV
-208 VDVLSMSNTDNIIGT
+208 VEVLSMANIDDIVGT

-235 APETPAE
+235 TPETPAE

-256 RNYLYSEDGKHT
+256 RNYLYSEDGRHT

-313 ATLRTVIDQ
+313 ATLRTVIDR
-322 DTKKFFPFVALLTVF
+322 DTKKFFPFVALLAVF
-337 FLWLTFRRLIGVAVP
+337 FLWLTFRGFIGVAVP

-419 KLALPITMTSI
+419 KLALPVTMTSI
-430 TTAVGFFSLTIS
+430 TTAVGFFSLTVS
-442 DIVPILTFGIFVA
+442 DIIPILTFGIFVA
-455 IGTLFAMVL
+455 IGTLLAMML
-464 SLLFIP
+464 SLVFIP

-483 EDNSS
+483 AVDSATTTATSS
-488 TNAAKSRG
+488 G
-496 VHQENF
+496 MHQENF
-502 MDRLFQKFLEGL
+502 MDRLIQKFLEGL
-514 TAWVLRNAKLI
+514 TSWVLSNAKII

-543 NVESNLESYFKADA
+543 KVESNLESYFKADA

-579 KINKEGEPWKNP
+579 KINEEGEPWKNP

-598 DFQIFLST
+598 DFQKFLSAE
-606 DQKVKRTFSLVDLIK
+606 QRVKRTFSLVDLIK

-631 ADFNRL
+631 TEFNRL
-637 PQAVEFLESE
+637 PQTVEILESE

-654 QSVKRSVKREVSG
+654 QIVKRGVKREISG

-680 SGGDVLSDVINSEYR
+680 SGGDVLSDVIDSEYR
-695 NLNLSVNISSDST
+695 NLNLTVNISSNST
-708 SEEEKLLLRID
+708 IEEEKLLMRID

-727 PEFSMISAGMVP
+727 PQFIMTSAGMVP
-739 INVATSVEVVSS
+739 INVATSTEVVSS
-751 QILSLCGSLLAVLLM
+751 QILSLSGSLLAVLLM
-766 LVLIFRSFYRG
+766 LVLIFHSFYRG
-777 VIGMIPLAFTVLVN
+777 VMGMIPLAFTVLFN
-791 FGIMGYFGVNLDIG
+791 FGIMGYSGVNLDIG

-830 EVAQGADLR
+830 EITQGADLQ
-839 DAIYSTVRR
+839 DAIASTVRR

-864 LALSVSEFLPL
+864 LALGVSEFLPL

-901 VTLPNVLKLVPSENN
+901 VTIPNVLKLGPSENKN
-916 K
+916 Y

>member
-1 VQQVSTT
+1 
-8 LNLRLAKTHNSLSYK
+8 
-23 LCYQYFSKEIIL
+23 L
-35 TLIKFLNKIVIHHP
+35 TLFKFLERLVIHHP
-49 KKILGLTV
+49 KKILVSTV
-57 LLGILAFPSLF
+57 LLGILAVPSLL
-68 YIQNDP
+68 YVQNDP

-79 PVSHPVRQAMEQ
+79 PISHPVRQAMEQ

-115 TSTLERIQR
+115 TSTLERIQS
-124 LTEAIE
+124 LTESIE
-130 NLSLLSQEDLTGL
+130 NLRLLSQEDLTALQQLSTKFPGELAEQL
-143 RQLATEFP
+143 R
-151 AESREWLQKIMPAEI
+151 KILPNEI
-166 RGLDDMFWMEFAE
+166 DGLDDMFWMEFAE
-179 IRESLEED
+179 IRESLEEG

-192 GWDAL
+192 AWDAL
-197 INNIEIRSAPV
+197 INNLEVRAAPV
-208 VDVLSMSNTDNIIGT
+208 VEVLSMANTDDIVGT

-235 APETPAE
+235 TPETPAE

-256 RNYLYSEDGKHT
+256 RNYLYSEDGRHT

-300 EDVHYIAGFPIIA
+300 EDIHYIAGFPIIA
-313 ATLRTVIDQ
+313 ATLRTVIDR
-322 DTKKFFPFVALLTVF
+322 DTKKFFPFVALLAVF
-337 FLWLTFRRLIGVAVP
+337 FLWLTFRGFIGVAVP

-396 FSEYRDNR
+396 FSDYRDNR

-419 KLALPITMTSI
+419 KLALPVTMTSI
-430 TTAVGFFSLTIS
+430 TTAVGFFSLTVS
-442 DIVPILTFGIFVA
+442 DIIPILTFGIFVA
-455 IGTLFAMVL
+455 IGTLLAMML
-464 SLLFIP
+464 SLVFIP

-483 EDNSS
+483 AVDSATTTATSS
-488 TNAAKSRG
+488 G
-496 VHQENF
+496 MHQENF
-502 MDRLFQKFLEGL
+502 MDRLIQKFLEGL
-514 TAWVLRNAKLI
+514 TSWVLSNAKII
-525 LLGALIISGFSV
+525 LLGTLIISGFSV

-543 NVESNLESYFKADA
+543 KVESNLESYFKADA

-579 KINKEGEPWKNP
+579 KINEEGEPWKNP

-598 DFQIFLST
+598 DFQNFLSAE
-606 DQKVKRTFSLVDLIK
+606 QRVKRTFSLVDLIK

-631 ADFNRL
+631 TEFNRL
-637 PQAVEFLESE
+637 PQTVEILESE

-654 QSVKRSVKREVSG
+654 QIVKRGVKREISG

-680 SGGDVLSDVINSEYR
+680 SGGDVLSDVIDSEYR
-695 NLNLSVNISSDST
+695 NLNLSVNISSNST
-708 SEEEKLLLRID
+708 IEEEKLLMRID

-727 PEFSMISAGMVP
+727 PQFIMISAGMVP
-739 INVATSVEVVSS
+739 INVATSTEVVSS
-751 QILSLCGSLLAVLLM
+751 QILSLSGSLLAVLLM
-766 LVLIFRSFYRG
+766 LVLIFHSFYRG
-777 VIGMIPLAFTVLVN
+777 VMGMIPLAFTVLFN
-791 FGIMGYFGVNLDIG
+791 FGIMGYSGVNLDIG

-830 EVAQGADLR
+830 EITQGADLQ
-839 DAIYSTVRR
+839 DAIASTVRR

-864 LALSVSEFLPL
+864 LALGVSEFLPL

-901 VTLPNVLKLVPSENN
+901 VTIPNVLKLGPSENKN
-916 K
+916 Y

>member
-1 VQQVSTT
+1 
-8 LNLRLAKTHNSLSYK
+8 
-23 LCYQYFSKEIIL
+23 
-35 TLIKFLNKIVIHHP
+35 
-49 KKILGLTV
+49 
-57 LLGILAFPSLF
+57 
-68 YIQNDP
+68 
-74 SPHLL
+74 
-79 PVSHPVRQAMEQ
+79 
-91 LREDYTGTNPG
+91 
-102 VFIMLEAEDTIFK
+102 MLEAEDTIFK
-115 TSTLERIQR
+115 TSTLERIQS
-124 LTEAIE
+124 LTESIE
-130 NLSLLSQEDLTGL
+130 NLSLLSQEDLTALQQLSTKFPGELAEQL
-143 RQLATEFP
+143 R
-151 AESREWLQKIMPAEI
+151 KILPNEI
-166 RGLDDMFWMEFAE
+166 DGLDDMFWMEFAE
-179 IRESLEED
+179 IRESLEEG

-192 GWDAL
+192 AWDAL
-197 INNIEIRSAPV
+197 INNLEVRAAPV
-208 VDVLSMSNTDNIIGT
+208 VEVLSMANTDDIVGT
-223 LEGLDISPLYEE
+223 LEGLDISPLYEDT
-235 APETPAE
+235 PETPAE

-256 RNYLYSEDGKHT
+256 RNYLYSEDGRHT

-313 ATLRTVIDQ
+313 ATLRTVIDR
-322 DTKKFFPFVALLTVF
+322 DTKKFFPFVALLAVF
-337 FLWLTFRRLIGVAVP
+337 FLWLSFRRFIGVAVP

-419 KLALPITMTSI
+419 KLALPVTMTSI
-430 TTAVGFFSLTIS
+430 TTAVGFFSLTVS
-442 DIVPILTFGIFVA
+442 DIIPILTFGIFVA
-455 IGTLFAMVL
+455 IGTLLAMVL
-464 SLLFIP
+464 SLVFIP

-483 EDNSS
+483 AVDSATTTATSS
-488 TNAAKSRG
+488 G
-496 VHQENF
+496 MHQENF
-502 MDRLFQKFLEGL
+502 MDRLIQKFLEGL
-514 TAWVLRNAKLI
+514 TSWVLSNAKII

-543 NVESNLESYFKADA
+543 KVESNLESYFKADA

-579 KINKEGEPWKNP
+579 NINEEGEPWKNP

-598 DFQIFLST
+598 DFQKFLSAE
-606 DQKVKRTFSLVDLIK
+606 QRVKRTFSLVDLIK

-631 ADFNRL
+631 TEFNRL
-637 PQAVEFLESE
+637 PQIIEILESV
-647 ETFEENG
+647 ETFEVNS
-654 QSVKRSVKREVSG
+654 QTVKRRVKREISG

-680 SGGDVLSDVINSEYR
+680 SGGDVLSDVIDSEYR
-695 NLNLSVNISSDST
+695 NLNLSVNISSNST
-708 SEEEKLLLRID
+708 IEEEKLLMRID

-727 PEFSMISAGMVP
+727 PQFSMISAGMVP
-739 INVATSVEVVSS
+739 INVATSTEVVSS
-751 QILSLCGSLLAVLLM
+751 QILSLSGSLLAVLLM
-766 LVLIFRSFYRG
+766 LVLIFHSFYRG
-777 VIGMIPLAFTVLVN
+777 VMGMIPLAFTVLFN
-791 FGIMGYFGVNLDIG
+791 FGIMGYSGVNLDIG

-830 EVAQGADLR
+830 EITQGADLQ
-839 DAIYSTVRR
+839 DAIASTVRR

-864 LALSVSEFLPL
+864 LALGVSEFLPL

-901 VTLPNVLKLVPSENN
+901 VTMPNVLKLGPSGN
-916 K
+916 KKY

>member
-1 VQQVSTT
+1 
-8 LNLRLAKTHNSLSYK
+8 
-23 LCYQYFSKEIIL
+23 L
-35 TLIKFLNKIVIHHP
+35 TLFKFLERLVIHHP
-49 KKILGLTV
+49 KKILVSTV
-57 LLGILAFPSLF
+57 LLGMLAVPSLL

-79 PVSHPVRQAMEQ
+79 PISHPVRQAMEQ

-115 TSTLERIQR
+115 TSTLERIKS

-130 NLSLLSQEDLTGL
+130 NLRLLTQEDLTALQQLSTKLPGESAEQL
-143 RQLATEFP
+143 R
-151 AESREWLQKIMPAEI
+151 KILPNEI
-166 RGLDDMFWMEFAE
+166 DGLDDMFWMEFAE
-179 IRESLEED
+179 IRESLEEET
-187 SLWLP
+187 LWLP
-192 GWDAL
+192 AWDAL
-197 INNIEIRSAPV
+197 INNLEVRSAPV
-208 VDVLSMSNTDNIIGT
+208 VEVLSMANTDDIVGT

-235 APETPAE
+235 TPETPAE
-242 IKSLRSQVLANELF
+242 INRLRNQVLANELF
-256 RNYLYSEDGKHT
+256 RNYLYSEDGRHT

-300 EDVHYIAGFPIIA
+300 EDLHYIAGFPIIA
-313 ATLRTVIDQ
+313 ATLRTVIDR
-322 DTKKFFPFVALLTVF
+322 DTKKFFPFVALLAVF
-337 FLWLTFRRLIGVAVP
+337 FLWLTFRKFIGVAVP

-404 LEGQPREKAVSLMLE
+404 LEGHPREKAVSLMLE
-419 KLALPITMTSI
+419 KLALPVTMTSI
-430 TTAVGFFSLTIS
+430 TTAVGFFSLTVS
-442 DIVPILTFGIFVA
+442 DIIPILTFGIFVA
-455 IGTLFAMVL
+455 IGTLLAMVL
-464 SLLFIP
+464 SLVFIP
-470 ALLMVLPEKKTES
+470 ALLMVLPEKETES
-483 EDNSS
+483 AVDSATTTATSS
-488 TNAAKSRG
+488 G

-514 TAWVLRNAKLI
+514 TSWVLRNAKII
-525 LLGALIISGFSV
+525 LLGALIISGFSF

-543 NVESNLESYFKADA
+543 KVESNLESYFKADA

-579 KINKEGEPWKNP
+579 KINEEGEPWKNP

-598 DFQIFLST
+598 DFQKFLSAE
-606 DQKVKRTFSLVDLIK
+606 QRVKRTFSLVDLIK

-631 ADFNRL
+631 TDFNRL
-637 PQAVEFLESE
+637 PQAVEILESE

-654 QSVKRSVKREVSG
+654 QTVKRNVKREVSG

-680 SGGDVLSDVINSEYR
+680 SGGDVLSDVIDSEYR
-695 NLNLSVNISSDST
+695 NLNLSVNISSNST
-708 SEEEKLLLRID
+708 TEEEKLLKRID
-719 EYAAQHFP
+719 DYAAQHFP
-727 PEFSMISAGMVP
+727 PQFSMTSTGMVP
-739 INVATSVEVVSS
+739 INVATSTEVVSS
-751 QILSLCGSLLAVLLM
+751 QILSLSGSLLAVLLM

-777 VIGMIPLAFTVLVN
+777 VMGMIPLVFTVLFN
-791 FGIMGYFGVNLDIG
+791 FGFMGYFGVNLDIG

-830 EVAQGADLR
+830 EIAQGATLQ
-839 DAIYSTVRR
+839 DAIARTVRR

-901 VTLPNVLKLVPSENN
+901 VSLPNALKLLPADN
-916 K
+916 KK

>member
-1 VQQVSTT
+1 MT
-8 LNLRLAKTHNSLSYK
+8 L
-23 LCYQYFSKEIIL
+23 F
-35 TLIKFLNKIVIHHP
+35 KFLERLVIHHP
-49 KKILGLTV
+49 KKILVSTV
-57 LLGILAFPSLF
+57 LLGMLAVPSLL

-79 PVSHPVRQAMEQ
+79 PISHPVRQAMEQ

-115 TSTLERIQR
+115 TSTLERIKS

-130 NLSLLSQEDLTGL
+130 NLRLLTQEDLTALQQLSTKLPGESAEKL
-143 RQLATEFP
+143 R
-151 AESREWLQKIMPAEI
+151 KILPNEI
-166 RGLDDMFWMEFAE
+166 DGLDDMFWMEFAE

-192 GWDAL
+192 AWDAL
-197 INNIEIRSAPV
+197 INNLEVRSAPV
-208 VDVLSMSNTDNIIGT
+208 VEVLSMANTDDIVGT

-235 APETPAE
+235 TPETPAE
-242 IKSLRSQVLANELF
+242 INRLRNQVLANELF
-256 RNYLYSEDGKHT
+256 RNYLYSEDGRHT

-300 EDVHYIAGFPIIA
+300 EDLHYIAGFPIIA
-313 ATLRTVIDQ
+313 ATLRTVIDR
-322 DTKKFFPFVALLTVF
+322 DTKKFFPFVALLAVF
-337 FLWLTFRRLIGVAVP
+337 FLWLTFRKFIGVAVP

-404 LEGQPREKAVSLMLE
+404 LEGHPREKAVSLMLE
-419 KLALPITMTSI
+419 KLALPVTMTSI
-430 TTAVGFFSLTIS
+430 TTAVGFFSLTVS
-442 DIVPILTFGIFVA
+442 DIIPILTFGIFVA
-455 IGTLFAMVL
+455 IGTLLAMVL
-464 SLLFIP
+464 SLVFIP
-470 ALLMVLPEKKTES
+470 ALLMVLPEKETES
-483 EDNSS
+483 AVDSATTTATSS
-488 TNAAKSRG
+488 G

-514 TAWVLRNAKLI
+514 TSWVLRNAKII
-525 LLGALIISGFSV
+525 LLGALIISGFSF

-543 NVESNLESYFKADA
+543 KVESNLESYFKADA

-579 KINKEGEPWKNP
+579 KINEEGEPWKNP

-598 DFQIFLST
+598 DFQKFLSAE
-606 DQKVKRTFSLVDLIK
+606 QRVKRTFSLVDLIK

-631 ADFNRL
+631 TDFNRL
-637 PQAVEFLESE
+637 PQAVEILESE

-654 QSVKRSVKREVSG
+654 QTVKRNVKREVSG

-680 SGGDVLSDVINSEYR
+680 SGGDVLSDVIDSEYR
-695 NLNLSVNISSDST
+695 NLNLSVNISSNST
-708 SEEEKLLLRID
+708 TEEEKLLKRID
-719 EYAAQHFP
+719 DYAAQHFP
-727 PEFSMISAGMVP
+727 PQFSMTSTGMVP
-739 INVATSVEVVSS
+739 INVATSTEVVSS
-751 QILSLCGSLLAVLLM
+751 QILSLSGSLLAVLLM

-777 VIGMIPLAFTVLVN
+777 VMGMIPLVFTVLFN
-791 FGIMGYFGVNLDIG
+791 FGFMGYFGVNLDIG

-830 EVAQGADLR
+830 EIAQGATLQ
-839 DAIYSTVRR
+839 DAIARTVRR

-901 VTLPNVLKLVPSENN
+901 VSLPNALKLRPTDN
-916 K
+916 KK

>member
-1 VQQVSTT
+1 MT
-8 LNLRLAKTHNSLSYK
+8 L
-23 LCYQYFSKEIIL
+23 F
-35 TLIKFLNKIVIHHP
+35 KFLERLVIHHP
-49 KKILGLTV
+49 KKILVSTV
-57 LLGILAFPSLF
+57 LLGILAVPSLL
-68 YIQNDP
+68 YVQNDP

-79 PVSHPVRQAMEQ
+79 PISHPVRQAMEQ

-115 TSTLERIQR
+115 TSTLERIQS
-124 LTEAIE
+124 LTESIE
-130 NLSLLSQEDLTGL
+130 NLRLLSQEDLTALQQLSTKFPGELAEQL
-143 RQLATEFP
+143 R
-151 AESREWLQKIMPAEI
+151 KILPNEI
-166 RGLDDMFWMEFAE
+166 DGLDDMFWMEFAE
-179 IRESLEED
+179 IRESLEEG

-192 GWDAL
+192 AWDAL
-197 INNIEIRSAPV
+197 INNLEVRAAPV
-208 VDVLSMSNTDNIIGT
+208 VEVLSMANTDDIVGT

-235 APETPAE
+235 TPETPAE

-256 RNYLYSEDGKHT
+256 RNYLYSEDGRHT

-285 AIYQALERVFEENPG
+285 AIYLALERVFEENPG
-300 EDVHYIAGFPIIA
+300 EDIHYIAGFPIIA
-313 ATLRTVIDQ
+313 ATLRTVIDR
-322 DTKKFFPFVALLTVF
+322 DTKKFFPFVALLAVF
-337 FLWLTFRRLIGVAVP
+337 FLWLTFRGFIGVAVP

-419 KLALPITMTSI
+419 KLALPVTMTSI
-430 TTAVGFFSLTIS
+430 TTAVGFFSLTVS
-442 DIVPILTFGIFVA
+442 DIIPILTFGIFVA
-455 IGTLFAMVL
+455 IGTLLAMML
-464 SLLFIP
+464 SLVFIP

-483 EDNSS
+483 AVDSATTTATSS
-488 TNAAKSRG
+488 G
-496 VHQENF
+496 MHQENF
-502 MDRLFQKFLEGL
+502 MDRLIQKFLEGL
-514 TAWVLRNAKLI
+514 TSWVLSNAKII

-543 NVESNLESYFKADA
+543 KVESNLESYFKADA

-579 KINKEGEPWKNP
+579 KINEEGEPWKNP
-591 ENLKLVE
+591 ENLKLLE
-598 DFQIFLST
+598 DFQKFLSAE
-606 DQKVKRTFSLVDLIK
+606 QRVKRTFSLVDLIK

-631 ADFNRL
+631 TEFNRL
-637 PQAVEFLESE
+637 PQTVEILESE

-654 QSVKRSVKREVSG
+654 QIVKRGVKREISG

-680 SGGDVLSDVINSEYR
+680 SGGDVLSDVIDSEYR
-695 NLNLSVNISSDST
+695 NLNLTVNISSNST
-708 SEEEKLLLRID
+708 IEEEKLLMRID

-727 PEFSMISAGMVP
+727 PQFIMISAGMVP
-739 INVATSVEVVSS
+739 INVATSTEVVSS
-751 QILSLCGSLLAVLLM
+751 QILSLSGSLLAVLLM
-766 LVLIFRSFYRG
+766 LVLIFHSFYRG
-777 VIGMIPLAFTVLVN
+777 VMGMIPLAFTVLFN
-791 FGIMGYFGVNLDIG
+791 FGIMGYSGVNLDIG

-830 EVAQGADLR
+830 EITQGADLQ
-839 DAIYSTVRR
+839 DAIASTVRR

-864 LALSVSEFLPL
+864 LALGVSEFLPL

-901 VTLPNVLKLVPSENN
+901 VTIPNVLKLGPSENKN
-916 K
+916 Y

>member
-1 VQQVSTT
+1 MT
-8 LNLRLAKTHNSLSYK
+8 L
-23 LCYQYFSKEIIL
+23 F
-35 TLIKFLNKIVIHHP
+35 KFLERLVIHHP
-49 KKILGLTV
+49 KKILVSTV
-57 LLGILAFPSLF
+57 LLGILAVPSLL
-68 YIQNDP
+68 YVQNDP

-79 PVSHPVRQAMEQ
+79 PISHPVRQAMEQ

-115 TSTLERIQR
+115 TSTLERIQS
-124 LTEAIE
+124 LTESIE
-130 NLSLLSQEDLTGL
+130 NLRLLSQEDLTALQQLSTKFPGELAEQL
-143 RQLATEFP
+143 R
-151 AESREWLQKIMPAEI
+151 KILPNEI
-166 RGLDDMFWMEFAE
+166 DGLDDMFWMEFAE
-179 IRESLEED
+179 IRESLEEG

-192 GWDAL
+192 AWDAL
-197 INNIEIRSAPV
+197 INNLEVRAAPV
-208 VDVLSMSNTDNIIGT
+208 VEVLSMANTDDIVGT

-235 APETPAE
+235 TPETPAE

-256 RNYLYSEDGKHT
+256 RNYLYSEDGRHT

-300 EDVHYIAGFPIIA
+300 EDIHYIAGFPIIA
-313 ATLRTVIDQ
+313 ATLRTVIDR
-322 DTKKFFPFVALLTVF
+322 DTKKFFPFVALLAVF
-337 FLWLTFRRLIGVAVP
+337 FLWLTFRGFIGVAVP

-419 KLALPITMTSI
+419 KLALPVTMTSI
-430 TTAVGFFSLTIS
+430 TTAVGFFSLTVS
-442 DIVPILTFGIFVA
+442 DIIPILTFGIFVA
-455 IGTLFAMVL
+455 IGTLLAMML
-464 SLLFIP
+464 SLVFIP

-483 EDNSS
+483 AVDSATTTATSS
-488 TNAAKSRG
+488 G
-496 VHQENF
+496 MHQENF
-502 MDRLFQKFLEGL
+502 MDRLIQKFLEGL
-514 TAWVLRNAKLI
+514 TSWVLSNAKII
-525 LLGALIISGFSV
+525 LLGTLIISGFSV

-543 NVESNLESYFKADA
+543 KVESNLESYFKADA

-579 KINKEGEPWKNP
+579 KINEEGEPWKNP

-598 DFQIFLST
+598 DFQNFLSAE
-606 DQKVKRTFSLVDLIK
+606 QRVKRTFSLVDLIK

-631 ADFNRL
+631 TEFNRL
-637 PQAVEFLESE
+637 PQTVEILESE

-654 QSVKRSVKREVSG
+654 QIVKRGVKREISG

-680 SGGDVLSDVINSEYR
+680 SGGDVLSDVIDSEYR
-695 NLNLSVNISSDST
+695 NLNLTVNISSNST
-708 SEEEKLLLRID
+708 IEEEKLLMRID

-727 PEFSMISAGMVP
+727 PQFIMISAGMVP
-739 INVATSVEVVSS
+739 INVATSTEVVSS
-751 QILSLCGSLLAVLLM
+751 QIFSLSGSLLAVLLM
-766 LVLIFRSFYRG
+766 LVLIFHSFYRG
-777 VIGMIPLAFTVLVN
+777 VMGMIPLAFTVLFN
-791 FGIMGYFGVNLDIG
+791 FGIMGYSGVNLDIG

-830 EVAQGADLR
+830 EITQGADLQ
-839 DAIYSTVRR
+839 DAIASTVRR

-864 LALSVSEFLPL
+864 LALGVSEFLPL

-901 VTLPNVLKLVPSENN
+901 VTIPNVFKLGPSENKN
-916 K
+916 Y

>member
-1 VQQVSTT
+1 MT
-8 LNLRLAKTHNSLSYK
+8 L
-23 LCYQYFSKEIIL
+23 F
-35 TLIKFLNKIVIHHP
+35 KFLERLVIHHP
-49 KKILGLTV
+49 KKILVSTV
-57 LLGILAFPSLF
+57 LLGILAVPSLL
-68 YIQNDP
+68 YVQNDP

-79 PVSHPVRQAMEQ
+79 PISHPVRQAMEQ

-115 TSTLERIQR
+115 TSTLERIQS
-124 LTEAIE
+124 LTESIE
-130 NLSLLSQEDLTGL
+130 NLRLLSQEDLTALQQLSTKFPGELAEQL
-143 RQLATEFP
+143 R
-151 AESREWLQKIMPAEI
+151 KILPNEI
-166 RGLDDMFWMEFAE
+166 DGLDDMFLMEFAE
-179 IRESLEED
+179 IRESLEEG

-192 GWDAL
+192 AWDAL
-197 INNIEIRSAPV
+197 INNLEVRAAPV
-208 VDVLSMSNTDNIIGT
+208 VDVLSMANTDDIVGT

-235 APETPAE
+235 TPETPAE

-256 RNYLYSEDGKHT
+256 RNYLYSEDGRHT

-285 AIYQALERVFEENPG
+285 AIYLALERVFEENPG
-300 EDVHYIAGFPIIA
+300 EDIHYIAGFPIIA
-313 ATLRTVIDQ
+313 ATLRTVIDR
-322 DTKKFFPFVALLTVF
+322 DTKKFFPFVALLAVF
-337 FLWLTFRRLIGVAVP
+337 FLWLTFRGFIGVAVP

-419 KLALPITMTSI
+419 KLALPVTMTSI
-430 TTAVGFFSLTIS
+430 TTAVGFFSLTVS
-442 DIVPILTFGIFVA
+442 DIIPILTFGIFVA
-455 IGTLFAMVL
+455 IGTLLAMML
-464 SLLFIP
+464 SLVFIP

-483 EDNSS
+483 AVDSATTTATSS
-488 TNAAKSRG
+488 G
-496 VHQENF
+496 MHQENF
-502 MDRLFQKFLEGL
+502 MDRLIQKFLEGL
-514 TAWVLRNAKLI
+514 TSWVLSNAKII

-543 NVESNLESYFKADA
+543 KVESNLESYFKADA

-579 KINKEGEPWKNP
+579 KINEEGEPWKNP

-598 DFQIFLST
+598 DFQKFLSAE
-606 DQKVKRTFSLVDLIK
+606 QRVKRTFSLVDLIK

-631 ADFNRL
+631 TEFNRL
-637 PQAVEFLESE
+637 PQTVEILESE

-654 QSVKRSVKREVSG
+654 QIVKRGVKREISG

-680 SGGDVLSDVINSEYR
+680 SGGDVLSDVIDSEYR
-695 NLNLSVNISSDST
+695 NLNLTVNISSNST
-708 SEEEKLLLRID
+708 IEEEKLLMRID

-727 PEFSMISAGMVP
+727 PQFIMISAGMVP
-739 INVATSVEVVSS
+739 INVATSTEVVSS
-751 QILSLCGSLLAVLLM
+751 QIFSLSGSLLAVLLM
-766 LVLIFRSFYRG
+766 LVLIFHSFYRG
-777 VIGMIPLAFTVLVN
+777 VMGMIPLAFTVLFN
-791 FGIMGYFGVNLDIG
+791 FGIMGYSGVNLDIG

-830 EVAQGADLR
+830 EITQGADLQ
-839 DAIYSTVRR
+839 DAIASTVRR

-864 LALSVSEFLPL
+864 LALGVSEFLPL

-901 VTLPNVLKLVPSENN
+901 VTIPNVFKLGPSENKN
-916 K
+916 Y

>member
-1 VQQVSTT
+1 MT
-8 LNLRLAKTHNSLSYK
+8 L
-23 LCYQYFSKEIIL
+23 F
-35 TLIKFLNKIVIHHP
+35 KFLERLVIHHP
-49 KKILGLTV
+49 KKILVSTV
-57 LLGILAFPSLF
+57 LLGMLAVPSLL

-79 PVSHPVRQAMEQ
+79 PISHPVRQAMEQ

-115 TSTLERIQR
+115 TSTLERIKS

-130 NLSLLSQEDLTGL
+130 NLRLLTQEDLTALQQLSTKLPGESAEQL
-143 RQLATEFP
+143 R
-151 AESREWLQKIMPAEI
+151 KILPNEI
-166 RGLDDMFWMEFAE
+166 DGLDDMFWMEFAE
-179 IRESLEED
+179 IRESLEEET
-187 SLWLP
+187 LWLP
-192 GWDAL
+192 AWDAL
-197 INNIEIRSAPV
+197 INNLEVRSAPV
-208 VDVLSMSNTDNIIGT
+208 VEVLSMANTDDIVGT

-235 APETPAE
+235 TPETPAE
-242 IKSLRSQVLANELF
+242 INRLRNQVLANELF
-256 RNYLYSEDGKHT
+256 RNYLYSEDGRHT

-300 EDVHYIAGFPIIA
+300 EDLHYIAGFPIIA
-313 ATLRTVIDQ
+313 ATLRTVIDR
-322 DTKKFFPFVALLTVF
+322 DTKKFFPFVALLAVF
-337 FLWLTFRRLIGVAVP
+337 FLWLTFRKFIGVAVP

-404 LEGQPREKAVSLMLE
+404 LEGHPREKAVSLMLE
-419 KLALPITMTSI
+419 KLALPVTMTSI
-430 TTAVGFFSLTIS
+430 TTAVGFFSLTVS
-442 DIVPILTFGIFVA
+442 DIIPILTFGIFVA
-455 IGTLFAMVL
+455 IGTLLAMVL
-464 SLLFIP
+464 SLVFIP
-470 ALLMVLPEKKTES
+470 ALLMVLPEKETES
-483 EDNSS
+483 AVDSATTTATSS
-488 TNAAKSRG
+488 G

-514 TAWVLRNAKLI
+514 TSWVLRNAKII
-525 LLGALIISGFSV
+525 LLGALIISGFSF

-543 NVESNLESYFKADA
+543 KVESNLESYFKADA

-579 KINKEGEPWKNP
+579 KINEEGEPWKNP

-598 DFQIFLST
+598 DFQKFLSAE
-606 DQKVKRTFSLVDLIK
+606 QRVKRTFSLVDLIK

-631 ADFNRL
+631 TDFNRL
-637 PQAVEFLESE
+637 PQAVEILESE

-654 QSVKRSVKREVSG
+654 QTVKRNVKREVSG

-680 SGGDVLSDVINSEYR
+680 SGGDVLSDVIDSEYR
-695 NLNLSVNISSDST
+695 NLNLSVNISSNST
-708 SEEEKLLLRID
+708 TEEEKLLKRID
-719 EYAAQHFP
+719 DYAAQHFP
-727 PEFSMISAGMVP
+727 PQFSMTSTGMVP
-739 INVATSVEVVSS
+739 INVATSTEVVSS
-751 QILSLCGSLLAVLLM
+751 QILSLSGSLLAVLLM

-777 VIGMIPLAFTVLVN
+777 VMGMIPLVFTVLFN
-791 FGIMGYFGVNLDIG
+791 FGFMGYFGVNLDIG

-830 EVAQGADLR
+830 EIAQGATLQ
-839 DAIYSTVRR
+839 DAIARTVRR

-901 VTLPNVLKLVPSENN
+901 VSLPNALKLRPTDN
-916 K
+916 KK

>member
-1 VQQVSTT
+1 MT
-8 LNLRLAKTHNSLSYK
+8 L
-23 LCYQYFSKEIIL
+23 F
-35 TLIKFLNKIVIHHP
+35 KFLERLVIHHP
-49 KKILGLTV
+49 KKILVSTV
-57 LLGILAFPSLF
+57 LLGILAVPSLL
-68 YIQNDP
+68 YVQNDP

-79 PVSHPVRQAMEQ
+79 PISHPVRQAMEQ

-115 TSTLERIQR
+115 TSTLERIQS
-124 LTEAIE
+124 LTESIE
-130 NLSLLSQEDLTGL
+130 NLRLLSQEDLTALQQLSTKFPGELAEQL
-143 RQLATEFP
+143 R
-151 AESREWLQKIMPAEI
+151 KILPNEI
-166 RGLDDMFWMEFAE
+166 DGLDDMFWMEFAE
-179 IRESLEED
+179 IRESLEEG

-192 GWDAL
+192 AWDAL
-197 INNIEIRSAPV
+197 INNLEVRAAPV
-208 VDVLSMSNTDNIIGT
+208 VEVLSMANTDDIVGT

-235 APETPAE
+235 TPETPAE

-256 RNYLYSEDGKHT
+256 RNYLYSEDGRHT

-300 EDVHYIAGFPIIA
+300 EDIHYIAGFPIIA
-313 ATLRTVIDQ
+313 ATLRTVIDR
-322 DTKKFFPFVALLTVF
+322 DTKKFFPFVALLAVF
-337 FLWLTFRRLIGVAVP
+337 FLWLTFRGFIGVAVP

-419 KLALPITMTSI
+419 KLALPVTMTSI
-430 TTAVGFFSLTIS
+430 TTAVGFFSLTVS
-442 DIVPILTFGIFVA
+442 DIIPILTFGIFVA
-455 IGTLFAMVL
+455 IGTLLAMML
-464 SLLFIP
+464 SLVFIP

-483 EDNSS
+483 AVDSATTTATSS
-488 TNAAKSRG
+488 G
-496 VHQENF
+496 MHQENF
-502 MDRLFQKFLEGL
+502 MDRLIQKFLEGL
-514 TAWVLRNAKLI
+514 TSWVLSNAKII
-525 LLGALIISGFSV
+525 LLGTLIISGFSV

-543 NVESNLESYFKADA
+543 KVESNLESYFKADA

-579 KINKEGEPWKNP
+579 KINEEGEPWKNP

-598 DFQIFLST
+598 DFQKFLSAE
-606 DQKVKRTFSLVDLIK
+606 QRVKRTFSLVDLIK

-631 ADFNRL
+631 TEFNRL
-637 PQAVEFLESE
+637 PQTVEILESE

-654 QSVKRSVKREVSG
+654 QIVKRGVKREISG

-680 SGGDVLSDVINSEYR
+680 SGGDVLSDVIDSEYR
-695 NLNLSVNISSDST
+695 NLNLTVNISSNST
-708 SEEEKLLLRID
+708 IEEEKLLMRID

-727 PEFSMISAGMVP
+727 PQFIMISAGMVP
-739 INVATSVEVVSS
+739 INVATSTEVVSS
-751 QILSLCGSLLAVLLM
+751 QILSLSGSLLAVLLM
-766 LVLIFRSFYRG
+766 LVLIFHSFYRG
-777 VIGMIPLAFTVLVN
+777 VMGMIPLAFTVLFN
-791 FGIMGYFGVNLDIG
+791 FGIMGYSGVNLDIG

-830 EVAQGADLR
+830 EITQGADLQ
-839 DAIYSTVRR
+839 DAIASTVRR

-864 LALSVSEFLPL
+864 LALGVSEFLPL

-901 VTLPNVLKLVPSENN
+901 VTIPNVLKLGPSENKN
-916 K
+916 Y

>member
-1 VQQVSTT
+1 
-8 LNLRLAKTHNSLSYK
+8 
-23 LCYQYFSKEIIL
+23 
-35 TLIKFLNKIVIHHP
+35 
-49 KKILGLTV
+49 
-57 LLGILAFPSLF
+57 
-68 YIQNDP
+68 
-74 SPHLL
+74 
-79 PVSHPVRQAMEQ
+79 
-91 LREDYTGTNPG
+91 
-102 VFIMLEAEDTIFK
+102 
-115 TSTLERIQR
+115 
-124 LTEAIE
+124 
-130 NLSLLSQEDLTGL
+130 
-143 RQLATEFP
+143 
-151 AESREWLQKIMPAEI
+151 
-166 RGLDDMFWMEFAE
+166 
-179 IRESLEED
+179 
-187 SLWLP
+187 
-192 GWDAL
+192 
-197 INNIEIRSAPV
+197 
-208 VDVLSMSNTDNIIGT
+208 
-223 LEGLDISPLYEE
+223 
-235 APETPAE
+235 
-242 IKSLRSQVLANELF
+242 
-256 RNYLYSEDGKHT
+256 
-268 GIFVELATDE
+268 LATDE

-777 VIGMIPLAFTVLVN
+777 VIGMIPLAFTVLFN

>member
-1 VQQVSTT
+1 MT
-8 LNLRLAKTHNSLSYK
+8 L
-23 LCYQYFSKEIIL
+23 F
-35 TLIKFLNKIVIHHP
+35 KFLERLVIHHP
-49 KKILGLTV
+49 KKILVSTV
-57 LLGILAFPSLF
+57 LLGILAVPSLL
-68 YIQNDP
+68 YVQNDP

-79 PVSHPVRQAMEQ
+79 PISHPVRQAMEQ

-115 TSTLERIQR
+115 TSTLERIQS
-124 LTEAIE
+124 LTESIE
-130 NLSLLSQEDLTGL
+130 NLRLLSQEDLTALQQLSTKFPGELAEQL
-143 RQLATEFP
+143 R
-151 AESREWLQKIMPAEI
+151 KILPNEI
-166 RGLDDMFWMEFAE
+166 DGLDDMFWMEFAE
-179 IRESLEED
+179 IRESLEEG

-192 GWDAL
+192 AWDAL
-197 INNIEIRSAPV
+197 INNLEVRAAPV
-208 VDVLSMSNTDNIIGT
+208 VDVLSMANTDDIVGT

-235 APETPAE
+235 TPETPAE

-256 RNYLYSEDGKHT
+256 RNYLYSEDGRHT

-285 AIYQALERVFEENPG
+285 AIYLALERVFEENPG
-300 EDVHYIAGFPIIA
+300 EDIHYIAGFPIIA
-313 ATLRTVIDQ
+313 ATLRTVIDR
-322 DTKKFFPFVALLTVF
+322 DTKKFFPFVALLAVF
-337 FLWLTFRRLIGVAVP
+337 FLWLTFRRFIGVAVP

-419 KLALPITMTSI
+419 KLALPVTMTSI
-430 TTAVGFFSLTIS
+430 TTAVGFFSLTVS
-442 DIVPILTFGIFVA
+442 DIIPILTFGIFVA
-455 IGTLFAMVL
+455 IGTLLAMML
-464 SLLFIP
+464 SLVFIP

-483 EDNSS
+483 AVDSATTTATSS
-488 TNAAKSRG
+488 G
-496 VHQENF
+496 MHQENF
-502 MDRLFQKFLEGL
+502 MDRLIQKFLEGL
-514 TAWVLRNAKLI
+514 TSWVLSNAKII

-543 NVESNLESYFKADA
+543 KVESNLESYFKADA

-562 NKAMEKMSGSRT
+562 NNAMEKMSGSRT

-579 KINKEGEPWKNP
+579 KINEEGEPWKNP

-598 DFQIFLST
+598 DFQKFLSAE
-606 DQKVKRTFSLVDLIK
+606 QRVKRTFSLVDLIK

-631 ADFNRL
+631 TEFNRL
-637 PQAVEFLESE
+637 PQTVEILESE

-654 QSVKRSVKREVSG
+654 QIVKRGVKREISG

-680 SGGDVLSDVINSEYR
+680 SGGDVLSDVIDSEYR
-695 NLNLSVNISSDST
+695 NLNLSVNISSNST
-708 SEEEKLLLRID
+708 IEEEKLLMRID

-727 PEFSMISAGMVP
+727 PQFIMTSAGMVP
-739 INVATSVEVVSS
+739 INVATSTEVVSS
-751 QILSLCGSLLAVLLM
+751 QIFSLSGSLLAVLLM
-766 LVLIFRSFYRG
+766 LVLIFHSFYRG
-777 VIGMIPLAFTVLVN
+777 VMGMIPLAFTVLFN
-791 FGIMGYFGVNLDIG
+791 FGIMGYSGVNLDIG

-830 EVAQGADLR
+830 EITQGADLQ
-839 DAIYSTVRR
+839 DAIASTVRR

-864 LALSVSEFLPL
+864 LALGVSEFLPL

-901 VTLPNVLKLVPSENN
+901 VTIPNVLKLGPSENKN
-916 K
+916 Y

>member
-1 VQQVSTT
+1 MT
-8 LNLRLAKTHNSLSYK
+8 L
-23 LCYQYFSKEIIL
+23 F
-35 TLIKFLNKIVIHHP
+35 KFLERLVIHHP
-49 KKILGLTV
+49 KKILVSTV
-57 LLGILAFPSLF
+57 LLGMLAVPSLL

-79 PVSHPVRQAMEQ
+79 PISHPVRQAMEQ

-115 TSTLERIQR
+115 TSTLGRIQS

-130 NLSLLSQEDLTGL
+130 NLRLLTQEDLTALQQLSTKLPGESAEQL
-143 RQLATEFP
+143 R
-151 AESREWLQKIMPAEI
+151 KILPNEI
-166 RGLDDMFWMEFAE
+166 DGLDDMFWMEFAE

-192 GWDAL
+192 AWDGL
-197 INNIEIRSAPV
+197 INNLEVRSAPV
-208 VDVLSMSNTDNIIGT
+208 VEVLSMANTDDIVGT

-235 APETPAE
+235 TPETPAE
-242 IKSLRSQVLANELF
+242 INRLRKQVLANELF
-256 RNYLYSEDGKHT
+256 RNYLYSEDGRHT

-300 EDVHYIAGFPIIA
+300 EDLHYIAGFPIIA
-313 ATLRTVIDQ
+313 ATLRTVIDR
-322 DTKKFFPFVALLTVF
+322 DTKKFFPFVALLAVF
-337 FLWLTFRRLIGVAVP
+337 FLWLTFRKFIGVAVP

-404 LEGQPREKAVSLMLE
+404 LEGHPREKAVSLMLE
-419 KLALPITMTSI
+419 KLALPVTMTSI
-430 TTAVGFFSLTIS
+430 TTAVGFFSLTVS
-442 DIVPILTFGIFVA
+442 DIIPILTFGIFVA
-455 IGTLFAMVL
+455 IGTLLAMVL
-464 SLLFIP
+464 SLVFIP
-470 ALLMVLPEKKTES
+470 ALLMVLPEKETEPEVDS
-483 EDNSS
+483 ATTTATSS
-488 TNAAKSRG
+488 G
-496 VHQENF
+496 VHRENF

-514 TAWVLRNAKLI
+514 TSWVLRNAKII
-525 LLGALIISGFSV
+525 LLGAVIISGFSF

-543 NVESNLESYFKADA
+543 KVESNLESYFKADA

-579 KINKEGEPWKNP
+579 KINEEGEPWKNP

-598 DFQIFLST
+598 DFQKFLSAE
-606 DQKVKRTFSLVDLIK
+606 QRVKRTFSLVDLIK

-631 ADFNRL
+631 TDFNRL
-637 PQAVEFLESE
+637 PQAVEILESE

-654 QSVKRSVKREVSG
+654 QTVKRNVKREVSG

-680 SGGDVLSDVINSEYR
+680 SGGDVLSDVIDSEYR
-695 NLNLSVNISSDST
+695 NLNLSVNISSNST
-708 SEEEKLLLRID
+708 TEEEKLLKRID
-719 EYAAQHFP
+719 DYAAQHFP
-727 PEFSMISAGMVP
+727 PQFSMTSTGMVP
-739 INVATSVEVVSS
+739 INVATSTEVVSS
-751 QILSLCGSLLAVLLM
+751 QILSLSGSLLAVLLM

-777 VIGMIPLAFTVLVN
+777 VMGMIPLVFTVLFN
-791 FGIMGYFGVNLDIG
+791 FGFMGYFGVNLDIG

-816 GVDYSIHYLSRMFS
+816 GVDYSIHYLSRIFS
-830 EVAQGADLR
+830 EIAQGATLQ
-839 DAIYSTVRR
+839 DAIARTVRR

-901 VTLPNVLKLVPSENN
+901 VSLPNALKLLPADN
-916 K
+916 KK

>member
-1 VQQVSTT
+1 MT
-8 LNLRLAKTHNSLSYK
+8 L
-23 LCYQYFSKEIIL
+23 F
-35 TLIKFLNKIVIHHP
+35 KFLERLVIHHP
-49 KKILGLTV
+49 KKILVSTV
-57 LLGILAFPSLF
+57 LLGMLAVPSLL

-79 PVSHPVRQAMEQ
+79 PISHPVRQAMEQ

-115 TSTLERIQR
+115 TSTLERIKS

-130 NLSLLSQEDLTGL
+130 NLRLLTQEDLTALQQLSTKLPGESAEKL
-143 RQLATEFP
+143 R
-151 AESREWLQKIMPAEI
+151 KILPNEI
-166 RGLDDMFWMEFAE
+166 DGLDDMFWMEFAE
-179 IRESLEED
+179 IRESLEEET
-187 SLWLP
+187 LWLP
-192 GWDAL
+192 AWDAL
-197 INNIEIRSAPV
+197 INNLEVRSAPV
-208 VDVLSMSNTDNIIGT
+208 VEVLSMANTDDIVGT

-235 APETPAE
+235 TPETPAE
-242 IKSLRSQVLANELF
+242 INRLRNQVLANELF
-256 RNYLYSEDGKHT
+256 RNYLYSEDGRHT

-300 EDVHYIAGFPIIA
+300 EDLHYIAGFPIIA
-313 ATLRTVIDQ
+313 ATLRTVIDR
-322 DTKKFFPFVALLTVF
+322 DTKKFFPFVALLAVF
-337 FLWLTFRRLIGVAVP
+337 FLWLTFRKFIGVAVP

-404 LEGQPREKAVSLMLE
+404 LEGHPREKAVSLMLE
-419 KLALPITMTSI
+419 KLALPVTMTSI
-430 TTAVGFFSLTIS
+430 TTAVGFFSLTVS
-442 DIVPILTFGIFVA
+442 DIIPILTFGIFVA
-455 IGTLFAMVL
+455 IGTLLAMVL
-464 SLLFIP
+464 SLVFIP
-470 ALLMVLPEKKTES
+470 ALLMVLPEKETES
-483 EDNSS
+483 AVDSATTTATSS
-488 TNAAKSRG
+488 G

-514 TAWVLRNAKLI
+514 TSWVLRNAKII
-525 LLGALIISGFSV
+525 LLGALIISGFSF

-543 NVESNLESYFKADA
+543 KVESNLESYFKADA

-579 KINKEGEPWKNP
+579 KINEEGEPWKNP

-598 DFQIFLST
+598 DFQKFLSAE
-606 DQKVKRTFSLVDLIK
+606 QRVKRTFSLVDLIK

-631 ADFNRL
+631 TDFNRL
-637 PQAVEFLESE
+637 PQAVEILESE

-654 QSVKRSVKREVSG
+654 QTVKRNVKREVSG

-680 SGGDVLSDVINSEYR
+680 SGGDVLSDVIDSEYR
-695 NLNLSVNISSDST
+695 NLNLSVNISSNST
-708 SEEEKLLLRID
+708 TEEEKLLKRID
-719 EYAAQHFP
+719 DYAAQHFP
-727 PEFSMISAGMVP
+727 PQFSMTSTGMVP
-739 INVATSVEVVSS
+739 INVATSTEVVSS
-751 QILSLCGSLLAVLLM
+751 QILSLSGSLLAVLLM

-777 VIGMIPLAFTVLVN
+777 VMGMIPLVFTVLFN
-791 FGIMGYFGVNLDIG
+791 FGFMGYFGVNLDIG

-830 EVAQGADLR
+830 EIAQGATLQ
-839 DAIYSTVRR
+839 DAIARTVRR

-901 VTLPNVLKLVPSENN
+901 VSLPNALKLRPTDN
-916 K
+916 KK

>member
-1 VQQVSTT
+1 MT
-8 LNLRLAKTHNSLSYK
+8 L
-23 LCYQYFSKEIIL
+23 F
-35 TLIKFLNKIVIHHP
+35 KFLERLVIHHP
-49 KKILGLTV
+49 KKILVSTV
-57 LLGILAFPSLF
+57 LLGILAVPSLL
-68 YIQNDP
+68 YVQNDP

-79 PVSHPVRQAMEQ
+79 PISHPVRQAMEQ

-115 TSTLERIQR
+115 TSTLERIQS
-124 LTEAIE
+124 LTESIE
-130 NLSLLSQEDLTGL
+130 NLRLLSQEDLTALQQLSTKFPGELAEQL
-143 RQLATEFP
+143 R
-151 AESREWLQKIMPAEI
+151 KILPNEI
-166 RGLDDMFWMEFAE
+166 DGLDDMFWMEFAE
-179 IRESLEED
+179 IRESLEEG

-192 GWDAL
+192 AWDAL
-197 INNIEIRSAPV
+197 INNLEVRAAPV
-208 VDVLSMSNTDNIIGT
+208 VEVLSMANTDDIVGT

-235 APETPAE
+235 TPETPAE

-256 RNYLYSEDGKHT
+256 RNYLYSEDGRHT

-285 AIYQALERVFEENPG
+285 AIYLALERVFEENPG
-300 EDVHYIAGFPIIA
+300 EDIHYIAGFPIIA
-313 ATLRTVIDQ
+313 ATLRTVIDR
-322 DTKKFFPFVALLTVF
+322 DTKKFFPFVALLAVF
-337 FLWLTFRRLIGVAVP
+337 FLWLTFRGFIGVAVP

-419 KLALPITMTSI
+419 KLALPVTMTSI
-430 TTAVGFFSLTIS
+430 TTAVGFFSLTVS
-442 DIVPILTFGIFVA
+442 DIIPILTFGIFVA
-455 IGTLFAMVL
+455 IGTLLAMML
-464 SLLFIP
+464 SLVFIP

-483 EDNSS
+483 AVDSATTTATSS
-488 TNAAKSRG
+488 G
-496 VHQENF
+496 MHQENF
-502 MDRLFQKFLEGL
+502 MDRLIQKFLEGL
-514 TAWVLRNAKLI
+514 TSWVLSNAKII
-525 LLGALIISGFSV
+525 LLGTLIISGFSV

-543 NVESNLESYFKADA
+543 KVESNLESYFKADA

-579 KINKEGEPWKNP
+579 KINEEGEPWKNP

-598 DFQIFLST
+598 DFQNFLSAE
-606 DQKVKRTFSLVDLIK
+606 QRVKRTFSLVDLIK

-631 ADFNRL
+631 TEFNRL
-637 PQAVEFLESE
+637 PQTVEILESE

-654 QSVKRSVKREVSG
+654 QIVKRGVKREISG

-680 SGGDVLSDVINSEYR
+680 SGGDVLSDVIDSEYR
-695 NLNLSVNISSDST
+695 NLNLTVNISSNST
-708 SEEEKLLLRID
+708 IEEEKLLMRID

-727 PEFSMISAGMVP
+727 PQFIMISAGMVP
-739 INVATSVEVVSS
+739 INVATSTEVVSS
-751 QILSLCGSLLAVLLM
+751 QIFSLSGSLLAVLLM
-766 LVLIFRSFYRG
+766 LVLIFHSFYRG
-777 VIGMIPLAFTVLVN
+777 VMGMIPLAFTVLFN
-791 FGIMGYFGVNLDIG
+791 FGIMGYSGVNLDIG

-830 EVAQGADLR
+830 EITQGADLQ
-839 DAIYSTVRR
+839 DAIASTVRR

-864 LALSVSEFLPL
+864 LALGVSEFLPL

-901 VTLPNVLKLVPSENN
+901 VTIPNVFKLGPSENKN
-916 K
+916 Y

>member
-1 VQQVSTT
+1 MT
-8 LNLRLAKTHNSLSYK
+8 L
-23 LCYQYFSKEIIL
+23 F
-35 TLIKFLNKIVIHHP
+35 KFLERLVIYHP
-49 KKILGLTV
+49 KKILVSTV
-57 LLGILAFPSLF
+57 LLGMLAVPSLL

-79 PVSHPVRQAMEQ
+79 PISHPVRQAMEQ

-115 TSTLERIQR
+115 TSTLERIKS

-130 NLSLLSQEDLTGL
+130 NLRLLTQEDLTALQQLSTKLPGESAEQL
-143 RQLATEFP
+143 R
-151 AESREWLQKIMPAEI
+151 KILPNEI
-166 RGLDDMFWMEFAE
+166 DGLDDMFWMEFAE
-179 IRESLEED
+179 IRESLEEET
-187 SLWLP
+187 LWLP
-192 GWDAL
+192 AWDAL
-197 INNIEIRSAPV
+197 INNLEVRSAPV
-208 VDVLSMSNTDNIIGT
+208 VEVLSMANTDDIVGT

-235 APETPAE
+235 TPETPAE
-242 IKSLRSQVLANELF
+242 INRLRNQVLANELF
-256 RNYLYSEDGKHT
+256 RNYLYSEDGRHT

-300 EDVHYIAGFPIIA
+300 EDLHYIAGFPIIA
-313 ATLRTVIDQ
+313 ATLRTVIDR
-322 DTKKFFPFVALLTVF
+322 DTKKFFPFVALLAVF
-337 FLWLTFRRLIGVAVP
+337 FLWLTFRKFIGVAVP

-404 LEGQPREKAVSLMLE
+404 LEGHPREKAVSLMLE
-419 KLALPITMTSI
+419 KLALPVTMTSI
-430 TTAVGFFSLTIS
+430 TTAVGFFSLTVS
-442 DIVPILTFGIFVA
+442 DIIPILTFGIFVA
-455 IGTLFAMVL
+455 IGTLLAMVL
-464 SLLFIP
+464 SLVFIP
-470 ALLMVLPEKKTES
+470 ALLMVLPEKETES
-483 EDNSS
+483 AVDSATTTATSS
-488 TNAAKSRG
+488 G

-514 TAWVLRNAKLI
+514 TSWVLRNAKII
-525 LLGALIISGFSV
+525 LLGALIISGFSF

-543 NVESNLESYFKADA
+543 KVESNLESYFKADA

-579 KINKEGEPWKNP
+579 KINEEGEPWKNP

-598 DFQIFLST
+598 DFQKFLSAE
-606 DQKVKRTFSLVDLIK
+606 QRVKRTFSLVDLIK

-631 ADFNRL
+631 TDFNRL
-637 PQAVEFLESE
+637 PQAVEILESE

-654 QSVKRSVKREVSG
+654 QTVKRNVKREVSG

-680 SGGDVLSDVINSEYR
+680 SGGDVLSDVIDSEYR
-695 NLNLSVNISSDST
+695 NLNLSVNISSNST
-708 SEEEKLLLRID
+708 TEEEKLLKRID
-719 EYAAQHFP
+719 DYAAQHFP
-727 PEFSMISAGMVP
+727 PQFSMTSTGMVP
-739 INVATSVEVVSS
+739 INVATSTEVVSS
-751 QILSLCGSLLAVLLM
+751 QILSLSGSLLAVLLM

-777 VIGMIPLAFTVLVN
+777 VMGMIPLVFTVLFN
-791 FGIMGYFGVNLDIG
+791 FGFMGYFGVNLDIG

-830 EVAQGADLR
+830 EIAQGATLQ
-839 DAIYSTVRR
+839 DAIARTVRR

-901 VTLPNVLKLVPSENN
+901 VSLPNALKLRPTDN
-916 K
+916 KK

>member
-1 VQQVSTT
+1 MT
-8 LNLRLAKTHNSLSYK
+8 L
-23 LCYQYFSKEIIL
+23 F
-35 TLIKFLNKIVIHHP
+35 KFLERLVIHHP
-49 KKILGLTV
+49 KKILVSTV
-57 LLGILAFPSLF
+57 LLGMLAVPSLL

-79 PVSHPVRQAMEQ
+79 PISHPVRQAMEQ

-115 TSTLERIQR
+115 TSTLERIKS

-130 NLSLLSQEDLTGL
+130 NLRLLTQEDLTALQQLSTKLPGESAEKL
-143 RQLATEFP
+143 R
-151 AESREWLQKIMPAEI
+151 KILPNEI
-166 RGLDDMFWMEFAE
+166 DGLDDMFWMEFAE

-192 GWDAL
+192 AWDAL
-197 INNIEIRSAPV
+197 INNLEVRSAPV
-208 VDVLSMSNTDNIIGT
+208 VEVLSMANTDDIVGT

-235 APETPAE
+235 TPETPAE
-242 IKSLRSQVLANELF
+242 INRLRNQVLANELF
-256 RNYLYSEDGKHT
+256 RNYLYSEDGRHT

-300 EDVHYIAGFPIIA
+300 EDLHYIAGFPIIA
-313 ATLRTVIDQ
+313 ATLRTVIDR
-322 DTKKFFPFVALLTVF
+322 DTKKFFPFVALLAVF
-337 FLWLTFRRLIGVAVP
+337 FLWLTFRKFIGVAVP

-404 LEGQPREKAVSLMLE
+404 LEGHPREKAVSLMLE
-419 KLALPITMTSI
+419 KLALPVTMTSI
-430 TTAVGFFSLTIS
+430 TTAVGFFSLTVS
-442 DIVPILTFGIFVA
+442 DIIPILTFGIFVA
-455 IGTLFAMVL
+455 IGTLLAMVL
-464 SLLFIP
+464 SLVFIP
-470 ALLMVLPEKKTES
+470 ALLMVLPEKETES
-483 EDNSS
+483 AVDSATTTATSS
-488 TNAAKSRG
+488 G

-514 TAWVLRNAKLI
+514 TSWVLRNAKII
-525 LLGALIISGFSV
+525 LLGALIISGFSF

-543 NVESNLESYFKADA
+543 KVESNLESYFKADA

-579 KINKEGEPWKNP
+579 KINEEGEPWKNP

-598 DFQIFLST
+598 DFQKFLSAE
-606 DQKVKRTFSLVDLIK
+606 QRVKRTFSLVDLIK

-631 ADFNRL
+631 TDFNRL
-637 PQAVEFLESE
+637 PQAVEIIESE

-654 QSVKRSVKREVSG
+654 QTVKRNVKREVSG

-680 SGGDVLSDVINSEYR
+680 SGGDVLSDVIDSEYR
-695 NLNLSVNISSDST
+695 NLNLSVNISSNST
-708 SEEEKLLLRID
+708 TEEEKLLKRID
-719 EYAAQHFP
+719 DYAAQHFP
-727 PEFSMISAGMVP
+727 PQFSMTSTGMVP
-739 INVATSVEVVSS
+739 INVATSTEVVSS
-751 QILSLCGSLLAVLLM
+751 QILSLSGSLLAVLLM

-777 VIGMIPLAFTVLVN
+777 VMGMIPLVFTVLFN
-791 FGIMGYFGVNLDIG
+791 FGFMGYFGVNLDIG

-830 EVAQGADLR
+830 EIAQGATLQ
-839 DAIYSTVRR
+839 DAIARTVRR

-901 VTLPNVLKLVPSENN
+901 VSLPNALKLRPTDN
-916 K
+916 KK

>member
-1 VQQVSTT
+1 MT
-8 LNLRLAKTHNSLSYK
+8 L
-23 LCYQYFSKEIIL
+23 F
-35 TLIKFLNKIVIHHP
+35 KFLERLVIHHP
-49 KKILGLTV
+49 KKILVSTV
-57 LLGILAFPSLF
+57 LLGILAVPSLL
-68 YIQNDP
+68 YVQNDP

-79 PVSHPVRQAMEQ
+79 PISHPVRQAMEQ

-115 TSTLERIQR
+115 TSTLERIQS
-124 LTEAIE
+124 LTESIE
-130 NLSLLSQEDLTGL
+130 NLRLLSQEDLTALQQLSTKFPGELAEQL
-143 RQLATEFP
+143 R
-151 AESREWLQKIMPAEI
+151 KILPNEI
-166 RGLDDMFWMEFAE
+166 DGLDDMFWMEFAE
-179 IRESLEED
+179 IRESLEEG

-192 GWDAL
+192 AWDAL
-197 INNIEIRSAPV
+197 INNLEVRAAPV
-208 VDVLSMSNTDNIIGT
+208 VEVLSMANIDDIVGT

-235 APETPAE
+235 TPVTTAE

-256 RNYLYSEDGKHT
+256 RNYLYSEDGRHT

-285 AIYQALERVFEENPG
+285 AIYLALERVFEENPG
-300 EDVHYIAGFPIIA
+300 EDIHYIAGFPIIA
-313 ATLRTVIDQ
+313 ATLRTVIDR
-322 DTKKFFPFVALLTVF
+322 DTKKFFPFVALLAVF
-337 FLWLTFRRLIGVAVP
+337 FLWLTFRGFIGVAVP

-419 KLALPITMTSI
+419 KLALPVTMTSI
-430 TTAVGFFSLTIS
+430 TTAVGFFSLTVS
-442 DIVPILTFGIFVA
+442 DIIPILTFGIFVA
-455 IGTLFAMVL
+455 IGTLLAMML
-464 SLLFIP
+464 SLVFIP

-483 EDNSS
+483 AVDSATTTATSS
-488 TNAAKSRG
+488 G
-496 VHQENF
+496 MHQENF
-502 MDRLFQKFLEGL
+502 MDRLIQKFLEGL
-514 TAWVLRNAKLI
+514 TSWVLSNAKII

-543 NVESNLESYFKADA
+543 KVESNLESYFKADA

-579 KINKEGEPWKNP
+579 KINEEGEPWKNP

-598 DFQIFLST
+598 DFQKFLSAE
-606 DQKVKRTFSLVDLIK
+606 QRVKRTFSLVDLIK

-631 ADFNRL
+631 TEFNRL
-637 PQAVEFLESE
+637 PQTVEILESE

-654 QSVKRSVKREVSG
+654 QIVKRGVKREISG

-680 SGGDVLSDVINSEYR
+680 SGGDVLSDVIDSEYR
-695 NLNLSVNISSDST
+695 NLNLSVNISSNST
-708 SEEEKLLLRID
+708 IEEEKLLMRID

-727 PEFSMISAGMVP
+727 PQFIMISAGMVP
-739 INVATSVEVVSS
+739 INVATSTEVVSS
-751 QILSLCGSLLAVLLM
+751 QIFSLSGSLLAVLLM
-766 LVLIFRSFYRG
+766 LVLIFHSFYRG
-777 VIGMIPLAFTVLVN
+777 VMGMIPLAFTVLFN
-791 FGIMGYFGVNLDIG
+791 FGIMGYSGVNLDIG

-830 EVAQGADLR
+830 EITQGADLQ
-839 DAIYSTVRR
+839 DAIASTVRR

-864 LALSVSEFLPL
+864 LALGVSEFLPL

-901 VTLPNVLKLVPSENN
+901 VTIPNVLKLGPSENKN
-916 K
+916 Y

>member
-1 VQQVSTT
+1 M
-8 LNLRLAKTHNSLSYK
+8 
-23 LCYQYFSKEIIL
+23 
-35 TLIKFLNKIVIHHP
+35 TLIKFLERLVIHHP
-49 KKILGLTV
+49 KKILVSTV
-57 LLGILAFPSLF
+57 LFGILAVPSLL

-79 PVSHPVRQAMEQ
+79 PISHHARQAMEQ

-115 TSTLERIQR
+115 TSTLERIQS
-124 LTEAIE
+124 LTESIE
-130 NLSLLSQEDLTGL
+130 NLSLLSHEDLTALQQLSTKFPGELAEQL
-143 RQLATEFP
+143 R
-151 AESREWLQKIMPAEI
+151 KILPNEI
-166 RGLDDMFWMEFAE
+166 DGLDDMFWMEFAE
-179 IRESLEED
+179 IRESLEEGL
-187 SLWLP
+187 LWLP
-192 GWDAL
+192 AWDAL
-197 INNIEIRSAPV
+197 INNLEVRAAPIV
-208 VDVLSMSNTDNIIGT
+208 EVLSMANTDDIVGT
-223 LEGLDISPLYEE
+223 LEGLDISPLYEDT
-235 APETPAE
+235 PETPAE

-256 RNYLYSEDGKHT
+256 RNYLYSEDGRHT

-322 DTKKFFPFVALLTVF
+322 DTKKFFPFVALLAVF
-337 FLWLTFRRLIGVAVP
+337 FLWLSFRRFIGVAVP
-352 MLVVGFSILFTLA
+352 MLVVGFSILFTLT

-419 KLALPITMTSI
+419 KLALPVTMTSI
-430 TTAVGFFSLTIS
+430 TTAVGFFSLTVS
-442 DIVPILTFGIFVA
+442 DIIPILTFGIFVA
-455 IGTLFAMVL
+455 IGTLLAMVL
-464 SLLFIP
+464 SLVFIP

-483 EDNSS
+483 AVDSAMTTATSS
-488 TNAAKSRG
+488 G

-502 MDRLFQKFLEGL
+502 VDRLIQKFLEGL
-514 TAWVLRNAKLI
+514 TSWVLSNAKII

-543 NVESNLESYFKADA
+543 KVESNLESYFKADA

-579 KINKEGEPWKNP
+579 NINEGGEPWKNP
-591 ENLKLVE
+591 ENLKMVE
-598 DFQIFLST
+598 DFQKFLSAE
-606 DQKVKRTFSLVDLIK
+606 QRVKRTFSLVDLIK

-631 ADFNRL
+631 TEFNRL
-637 PQAVEFLESE
+637 PQTVEILESE
-647 ETFEENG
+647 ETFEENS
-654 QSVKRSVKREVSG
+654 QTLKRRVKREISG
-667 RDLVAQYLVLYEN
+667 RDLVSQYLVLYEN
-680 SGGDVLSDVINSEYR
+680 SGGDVLSDVIDSEYR
-695 NLNLSVNISSDST
+695 NLNLSVNISSNST
-708 SEEEKLLLRID
+708 IEEEKLLMRID

-727 PEFSMISAGMVP
+727 PHFSMISAGMVP
-739 INVATSVEVVSS
+739 INVATSTEVVSS
-751 QILSLCGSLLAVLLM
+751 QILSLSGSLLAVLLM
-766 LVLIFRSFYRG
+766 LVLIFHSFYRG
-777 VIGMIPLAFTVLVN
+777 VMGMIPLAFTVLFN
-791 FGIMGYFGVNLDIG
+791 FGIMGYSGVNLDIG

-830 EVAQGADLR
+830 EITQGVDLQ
-839 DAIYSTVRR
+839 DAIASTVRR

-864 LALSVSEFLPL
+864 LALGVSEFLPL

-901 VTLPNVLKLVPSENN
+901 VTIPNVLKLGPSEN
-916 K
+916 KKY

>member
-1 VQQVSTT
+1 MT
-8 LNLRLAKTHNSLSYK
+8 L
-23 LCYQYFSKEIIL
+23 F
-35 TLIKFLNKIVIHHP
+35 KFLERLVIHHP
-49 KKILGLTV
+49 KKILVSTV
-57 LLGILAFPSLF
+57 LLGMLAVPSLL

-79 PVSHPVRQAMEQ
+79 PISHPVRQAMEQ

-115 TSTLERIQR
+115 TSTLERIQS

-130 NLSLLSQEDLTGL
+130 NLRLLTQEDLTALQQLSTKLPGESAEQL
-143 RQLATEFP
+143 R
-151 AESREWLQKIMPAEI
+151 KILPNEI
-166 RGLDDMFWMEFAE
+166 DGLDDMFWMEFAE

-192 GWDAL
+192 AWDAL
-197 INNIEIRSAPV
+197 INNLEVRSAPV
-208 VDVLSMSNTDNIIGT
+208 VEVLSMANTDDIVGT

-235 APETPAE
+235 TPETPAE
-242 IKSLRSQVLANELF
+242 INRLRNQVLANELF
-256 RNYLYSEDGKHT
+256 RNYLYSEDGRHT

-300 EDVHYIAGFPIIA
+300 EDLHYIAGFPIIA
-313 ATLRTVIDQ
+313 ATLRTVIDR
-322 DTKKFFPFVALLTVF
+322 DTKKFFPFVALLAVF
-337 FLWLTFRRLIGVAVP
+337 FLWLTFRKFIGVAVP

-404 LEGQPREKAVSLMLE
+404 LEGHPREKAVSLMLE
-419 KLALPITMTSI
+419 KLALPVTMTSI
-430 TTAVGFFSLTIS
+430 TTAVGFFSLTVS
-442 DIVPILTFGIFVA
+442 DIIPILTFGIFVA
-455 IGTLFAMVL
+455 IGTLLAMVL
-464 SLLFIP
+464 SLVFIP
-470 ALLMVLPEKKTES
+470 ALLMVLPEKETES
-483 EDNSS
+483 AVDSATTTATSS
-488 TNAAKSRG
+488 G
-496 VHQENF
+496 VHRENF

-514 TAWVLRNAKLI
+514 TSWVLRNAKII
-525 LLGALIISGFSV
+525 LLGALIISGFSF

-543 NVESNLESYFKADA
+543 KVESNLESYFKADA

-579 KINKEGEPWKNP
+579 KINEEGEPWKNP

-598 DFQIFLST
+598 DFQKFLSAE
-606 DQKVKRTFSLVDLIK
+606 QRVKRTFSLVDLIK

-631 ADFNRL
+631 TDFNRL
-637 PQAVEFLESE
+637 PQAVEILESE

-654 QSVKRSVKREVSG
+654 QTVKRNVKREVSG

-680 SGGDVLSDVINSEYR
+680 SGGDVLSDVIDSEYR
-695 NLNLSVNISSDST
+695 NLNLSVNISSNST
-708 SEEEKLLLRID
+708 TEEEKLLKRID
-719 EYAAQHFP
+719 DYAAQHFP
-727 PEFSMISAGMVP
+727 PQFSMTSTGMVP
-739 INVATSVEVVSS
+739 INVATSTEVVSS
-751 QILSLCGSLLAVLLM
+751 QILSLSGSLLAVLLM

-777 VIGMIPLAFTVLVN
+777 VMGMIPLVFTVLFN
-791 FGIMGYFGVNLDIG
+791 FGFMGYFGVNLDIG

-830 EVAQGADLR
+830 EIAQGATLQ
-839 DAIYSTVRR
+839 DAIARTVRR

-901 VTLPNVLKLVPSENN
+901 VSLPNALKLRPADN
-916 K
+916 KK

>member
-1 VQQVSTT
+1 MT
-8 LNLRLAKTHNSLSYK
+8 L
-23 LCYQYFSKEIIL
+23 F
-35 TLIKFLNKIVIHHP
+35 KFLERLVIHHP
-49 KKILGLTV
+49 KKILVSTV
-57 LLGILAFPSLF
+57 LLGMLAVPSLL

-79 PVSHPVRQAMEQ
+79 PISHPVRQAMEQ

-115 TSTLERIQR
+115 TSTLERIKS

-130 NLSLLSQEDLTGL
+130 NLRLLTQEDLTALQQLSTKLPGESAEKL
-143 RQLATEFP
+143 R
-151 AESREWLQKIMPAEI
+151 KILPNEI
-166 RGLDDMFWMEFAE
+166 DGLDDMFWMEFAE

-192 GWDAL
+192 AWDAL
-197 INNIEIRSAPV
+197 INNLEVRSAPV
-208 VDVLSMSNTDNIIGT
+208 VEVLSMANTDDIVGT

-235 APETPAE
+235 TPETPAE
-242 IKSLRSQVLANELF
+242 INRLRKQVLANELF
-256 RNYLYSEDGKHT
+256 RNYLYSEDGRHT

-300 EDVHYIAGFPIIA
+300 EDLHYIAGFPIIA
-313 ATLRTVIDQ
+313 ATLRTVIDR
-322 DTKKFFPFVALLTVF
+322 DTKKFFPFVALLAVF
-337 FLWLTFRRLIGVAVP
+337 FLWLTFRKFIGVAVP

-404 LEGQPREKAVSLMLE
+404 LEGHPREKAVSLMLE
-419 KLALPITMTSI
+419 KLALPVTMTSI
-430 TTAVGFFSLTIS
+430 TTAVGFFSLTVS
-442 DIVPILTFGIFVA
+442 DIIPILTFGIFVA
-455 IGTLFAMVL
+455 IGTLLAMVL
-464 SLLFIP
+464 SLVFIP
-470 ALLMVLPEKKTES
+470 ALLMVLPEKETES
-483 EDNSS
+483 AVDSATTTATSS
-488 TNAAKSRG
+488 G

-514 TAWVLRNAKLI
+514 TSWVLRNAKII
-525 LLGALIISGFSV
+525 LLGAVIISGFSF

-543 NVESNLESYFKADA
+543 KVESNLESYFKADA

-579 KINKEGEPWKNP
+579 KINEEGEPWKNP

-598 DFQIFLST
+598 DFQKFLSAE
-606 DQKVKRTFSLVDLIK
+606 QRVKRTFSLVDLIK

-631 ADFNRL
+631 TDFNRL
-637 PQAVEFLESE
+637 PQAVEIIESE

-654 QSVKRSVKREVSG
+654 QTVKRNVKREVSG

-680 SGGDVLSDVINSEYR
+680 SGGDVLSDVIDSEYR
-695 NLNLSVNISSDST
+695 NLNLSVNISSNST
-708 SEEEKLLLRID
+708 TEEEKLLKRID
-719 EYAAQHFP
+719 DYAAQHFP
-727 PEFSMISAGMVP
+727 PQFSMTSTGMVP
-739 INVATSVEVVSS
+739 INVATSTEVVSS
-751 QILSLCGSLLAVLLM
+751 QILSLSGSLLAVLLM

-777 VIGMIPLAFTVLVN
+777 VMGMIPLVFTVLFN
-791 FGIMGYFGVNLDIG
+791 FGFMGYFGVNLDIG

-830 EVAQGADLR
+830 EIAQGATLQ
-839 DAIYSTVRR
+839 DAIARTVRR

-901 VTLPNVLKLVPSENN
+901 VSLPNALKLRPTDN
-916 K
+916 KK